1 MKKVLIGL
9 LLIIPMAIV
18 AAVVLVTNVVLIT
31 PDITVAS
38 VAIVDPD
45 FYQDVDNVSL
55 YFDRPG
61 MQYQLAALV
70 LPKKAT
76 NKKVHWSIENS
87 VSYDPEYE
95 GDIATVDDNGNVTIN
110 WTGTFDVVAKTDDGG
125 KTDRCRFEIKS
136 DVARSA
142 YIVYKDAK
150 QLDGMPGI
158 DITTDEI
165 IRLEACAHP
174 IDVDLEYVTWESSDK
189 NVLSVDANGV
199 VVPQGAGTATVTMKL
214 KSKDFVS
221 GSEKRVAPEIVRT
234 VQITVRG
241 GVFPTALKYVHTDS
255 VSLSSIGAEGSTLVK
270 SQNATLESGT
280 IVFSGKTG
288 YAVLEKGGKTMTLRK
303 VESETSIVFENADV
317 IENNTVIVG
326 KVPYKLN
333 AIFAA
338 SGEKASGARYYSSNP
353 DVATIDEKTGLITA
367 ISSGEV
373 TFAAEFGGER
383 ISIDL
388 HVRKPVIYF
397 MLEKDAPQGIADEC
411 VYGSMYFEYSGE
423 EMTGRLVP
431 FRQIKVV
438 APEDLTGSE
447 NLNRFK
453 WSVVSDGDIATIDE
467 NGVITFSEFEKGV
480 RKNVKVIAEAKD
492 SPYAGDS
499 IRREYNFTVM
509 YGVNVKTADELTKA
523 VNEEIDGK
531 DGKKYKYEVFMRND
545 ITIRSIRYTEQDT
558 SKLNVSS
565 SDKGDETRTWFNAPL
580 TLTTSLYG
588 NGYTIDWKHK
598 DFDKAT
604 DKANIMGS
612 NIFMLKGQ
620 EDKNEPR
627 VLLRNVKVKSSELP
641 KENSF
646 ASNDFVGIG
655 VQTMGNVHVQY
666 CVIENA
672 MYCMRIGGYDNQ
684 EKAVEK
690 GDFAET
696 LIEGTIMS
704 NSSKFTCFSWCTFKN
719 QRVVMKNCVY
729 GQAASP
735 SVGFSSGDDNEEH
748 TCNLDI
754 QGILRIYNWKQD
766 IDLDLVGRITSNEAI
781 DNLLKEVIQKG
792 LSGKR
797 YEHLFVKDSG
807 VRYMHCGMLFSG
819 LNHENRVTVTG
830 ALEENGFDHEEI
842 QISELVE
849 EVNKVLASTLK
860 GKLNPVTF
868 YGYTDESKTP
878 VKHNSNLVHSQ
889 GLYKLLRG
897 E

>member
-110 WTGTFDVVAKTDDGG
+110 WTGTFDIVAKTDDGG

-142 YIVYKDAK
+142 YIVYKDVK
-150 QLDGMPGI
+150 LGETPGI

-255 VSLSSIGAEGSTLVK
+255 ISLSSIGAEGSTLVK
-270 SQNATLESGT
+270 SQNATLESGA

-288 YAVLEKGGKTMTLRK
+288 YAVIEKGGKTMTLRK
-303 VESETSIVFENADV
+303 VESENSIVFENADV
-317 IENNTVIVG
+317 IENSTVIVG

-338 SGEKASGARYYSSNP
+338 SGEKASGARYYSSNT

-373 TFAAEFGGER
+373 TFTAEFGEER

-388 HVRKPVIYF
+388 RLRKPVIYF

-411 VYGSMYFEYSGE
+411 IYGNMYFEYSGE

-431 FRQIKVV
+431 VRQIKVV

-447 NLNRFK
+447 NLSRFK

-467 NGVITFSEFEKGV
+467 NGVITITLSESEKGV
-480 RKNVKVIAEAKD
+480 RKNVKVTAEAKD

-499 IRREYNFTVM
+499 IKREYNFTVM
-509 YGVNVKTADELTKA
+509 YGVNVETADELTKA

-531 DGKKYKYEVFMRND
+531 KYEVFLRND
-545 ITIRSIRYTEQDT
+545 ITIRSIRYTEADT
-558 SKLNVSS
+558 SGISGE
-565 SDKGDETRTWFNAPL
+565 KGEETRTWCNAPL
-580 TLTTSLYG
+580 RLSTSLYG
-588 NGYTIDWKHK
+588 NGHTIDWKHRDYDDPTAK
-598 DFDKAT
+598 P
-604 DKANIMGS
+604 NIMGS
-612 NIFMLKGQ
+612 NILVMDGPQGK
-620 EDKNEPR
+620 DAPR
-627 VLLRNVKVKSSELP
+627 VLLRNVKIKSSELP
-641 KENSF
+641 KSNTF
-646 ASNDFVGIG
+646 ASKDFVGIG
-655 VQTMGNVHVQY
+655 VETKGNVYVQY

-672 MYCMRIGGYDNQ
+672 MYCMRVGSYDN
-684 EKAVEK
+684 EEEAIKK

-704 NSSKFTCFSWCTFKN
+704 NSSKFTCFSWCTYKN

-766 IDLDLVGRITSNEAI
+766 VDLDLVGGITNNDAI
-781 DNLLKEVIQKG
+781 DNILKEVIQKG
-792 LSGKR
+792 LQGKR

-830 ALEENGFDHEEI
+830 ALEENGFDHVEI
-842 QISELVE
+842 KLNELVAE
-849 EVNKVLASTLK
+849 ISPGAAIIVGNLK
-860 GKLNPVTF
+860 PVTF

-889 GLYKLLRG
+889 ELYKLLRG

>member
-38 VAIVDPD
+38 IAIVDPD

-87 VSYDPEYE
+87 VSYDPEYDEYE

-142 YIVYKDAK
+142 YIVYKDVK

-158 DITTDEI
+158 EITTDEI

-174 IDVDLEYVTWESSDK
+174 IDVDLEYVTWESNDK

-199 VVPQGAGTATVTMKL
+199 VVPQDAGTATVTMKL

-241 GVFPTALKYVHTDS
+241 GVFPTALKYVYTDS
-255 VSLSSIGAEGSTLVK
+255 VSLSSIDAVGSTLVK
-270 SQNATLESGT
+270 SQNATLESGA

-303 VESETSIVFENADV
+303 VESENSIVFENADV
-317 IENNTVIVG
+317 IENSTVIVG

-338 SGEKASGARYYSSNP
+338 SGEKASGARYYSSNT

-373 TFAAEFGGER
+373 TFTAEFGEER

-388 HVRKPVIYF
+388 RVRKPVIYF

-411 VYGSMYFEYSGE
+411 VYGNMYFEYSGK

-447 NLNRFK
+447 NLSRFK
-453 WSVVSDGDIATIDE
+453 WSVVSDDNIVTKIDE
-467 NGVITFSEFEKGV
+467 NGMITFSEFEKGV
-480 RKNVKVIAEAKD
+480 RKNVKVTAEAKD

-499 IRREYNFTVM
+499 IKREYNFTVM
-509 YGVNVKTADELTKA
+509 YGVNVETADELTKA
-523 VNEEIDGK
+523 VNEEIDGN
-531 DGKKYKYEVFMRND
+531 KYEVFLRND
-545 ITIRSIRYTEQDT
+545 ITIRSIRYTEADT
-558 SKLNVSS
+558 RNISGE
-565 SDKGDETRTWFNAPL
+565 KGEEIRTWCNAPL
-580 TLTTSLYG
+580 KLTTSLYG
-588 NGYTIDWKHK
+588 NGHTIDWKHR
-598 DFDKAT
+598 DYDDPT
-604 DKANIMGS
+604 DKPNIMGS
-612 NIFMLKGQ
+612 NILVMDGPQ
-620 EDKNEPR
+620 EKDAPR
-627 VLLRNVKVKSSELP
+627 VLLRNVKIKSSELP
-641 KENSF
+641 KDNTF
-646 ASNDFVGIG
+646 ASKDFVGIG
-655 VQTMGNVHVQY
+655 VETKGNVHVQY

-672 MYCMRIGGYDNQ
+672 MYCMRVGSYDN
-684 EKAVEK
+684 EEEAVKK

-704 NSSKFTCFSWCTFKN
+704 NSSKFTCFTWCTYKN

-735 SVGFSSGDDNEEH
+735 SVGFSSGDNNEEH

-766 IDLDLVGRITSNEAI
+766 VDLDLVGGITNNEAI

-807 VRYMHCGMLFSG
+807 VRYMHCGMMFSG
-819 LNHENRVTVTG
+819 LYYKNRITVTG
-830 ALEENGFDHEEI
+830 AIEENGFDHEEI

-849 EVNKVLASTLK
+849 ETNKVLASTLK

-889 GLYKLLRG
+889 ELYKLLRG

>member
-38 VAIVDPD
+38 IAIVDPD
-45 FYQDVDNVSL
+45 FYQDVDSVSL

-142 YIVYKDAK
+142 YIVYKDVK
-150 QLDGMPGI
+150 LGETPSI

-174 IDVDLEYVTWESSDK
+174 IDVDLEYVTWESNDK

-241 GVFPTALKYVHTDS
+241 GVFPTALKYVHTDR
-255 VSLSSIGAEGSTLVK
+255 VSLSSIGAVGSTLVK
-270 SQNATLESGT
+270 SQNATLESDA

-317 IENNTVIVG
+317 IENSTVIVG

-338 SGEKASGARYYSSNP
+338 SGEKASGARYYSSNT

-373 TFAAEFGGER
+373 TFTAEFGGER

-411 VYGSMYFEYSGE
+411 VYGNMYFEYSGE

-447 NLNRFK
+447 NRSRFK
-453 WSVVSDGDIATIDE
+453 WSVVSDDNIAKTIDE

-480 RKNVKVIAEAKD
+480 RKNVKVVAEAKD

-499 IRREYNFTVM
+499 IKREYNFTVM
-509 YGVNVKTADELTKA
+509 YGVNVETADELTKA

-531 DGKKYKYEVFMRND
+531 KYEVFMRND
-545 ITIRSIRYTEQDT
+545 ITIRDIRYTEADT
-558 SKLNVSS
+558 
-565 SDKGDETRTWFNAPL
+565 KGISGEKGREKRTWCDAPL
-580 TLTTSLYG
+580 RLTTSLYG
-588 NGYTIDWKHK
+588 NGHTIDWKHV
-598 DFDKAT
+598 DYDDPTA
-604 DKANIMGS
+604 KANIMGS
-612 NIFMLKGQ
+612 NILVMDGPQ
-620 EDKNEPR
+620 DKDKPR
-627 VLLRNVKVKSSELP
+627 VLLRNVKIKSSELP
-641 KENSF
+641 KNNTF
-646 ASNDFVGIG
+646 ASKDFVGIG
-655 VQTMGNVHVQY
+655 VETKGNVHVQY

-672 MYCMRIGGYDNQ
+672 MYCMRVGGYDN
-684 EKAVEK
+684 EEEAVKK

-704 NSSKFTCFSWCTFKN
+704 NSSKFTCFSWCTYKN

-735 SVGFSSGDDNEEH
+735 TVGFSSGDNNKEH

-754 QGILRIYNWKQD
+754 QGILRIYNWKLD
-766 IDLDLVGRITSNEAI
+766 VDLDLVGGITNNDLI
-781 DNLLKEVIQKG
+781 DNTLKEVIKKG
-792 LSGKR
+792 LDGKR
-797 YEHLFVKDSG
+797 FEHLFVKDSG
-807 VRYMHCGMLFSG
+807 ARYMHCGMLFSG
-819 LNHENRVTVTG
+819 LAHKNRVTVTG

-842 QISELVE
+842 KLEELVGG
-849 EVNKVLASTLK
+849 VAFLADY
-860 GKLNPVTF
+860 LNPVTF

-889 GLYKLLRG
+889 GLYKLLRR

>member
-38 VAIVDPD
+38 IAIVDPD
-45 FYQDVDNVSL
+45 FYQDVDSVSL

-142 YIVYKDAK
+142 YIVYKDVK
-150 QLDGMPGI
+150 LGETPSI

-241 GVFPTALKYVHTDS
+241 GVFPTALKYVYTDS
-255 VSLSSIGAEGSTLVK
+255 VSLSSIGAVGSTLVK
-270 SQNATLESGT
+270 SQNATLESGA

-303 VESETSIVFENADV
+303 VESETSVVFENADV
-317 IENNTVIVG
+317 IENSTVIVG

-338 SGEKASGARYYSSNP
+338 SGEKASGARYKSLNT

-367 ISSGEV
+367 VSSGEV
-373 TFAAEFGGER
+373 TFTAEFGEES

-411 VYGSMYFEYSGE
+411 VYGNMYFEYSGE

-453 WSVVSDGDIATIDE
+453 WKVVSDGDIATIDE

-499 IRREYNFTVM
+499 IKREYNFTVM
-509 YGVNVKTADELTKA
+509 YGVNVETADELMKA

-531 DGKKYKYEVFMRND
+531 KYEVFMRND

-565 SDKGDETRTWFNAPL
+565 SEKGDETRTWFNAPL

-588 NGYTIDWKHK
+588 NGHTIDWKHK

-620 EDKNEPR
+620 EDKNAPR

-666 CVIENA
+666 CVIENS

-766 IDLDLVGRITSNEAI
+766 VDLDLIGRITSNEAI

-819 LNHENRVTVTG
+819 LTYENRITVTG

-849 EVNKVLASTLK
+849 EVNKFLASQLK

-889 GLYKLLRG
+889 ELYKLLRG

>member
-38 VAIVDPD
+38 IAIVDPD
-45 FYQDVDNVSL
+45 FYQDVDSVSL

-142 YIVYKDAK
+142 YIVYKDVK
-150 QLDGMPGI
+150 LGETPVI

-255 VSLSSIGAEGSTLVK
+255 VSLSSIGAVGSTLVK
-270 SQNATLESGT
+270 SQNATLESGA

-317 IENNTVIVG
+317 IENSTVIVG

-338 SGEKASGARYYSSNP
+338 SGEKASGVRYYSSNT

-373 TFAAEFGGER
+373 TFTAEFGEES

-411 VYGSMYFEYSGE
+411 VYGSMCFEYSGE

-453 WSVVSDGDIATIDE
+453 WSVVSDDNIVTKIDE
-467 NGVITFSEFEKGV
+467 NGMITFSEFEKGV

-509 YGVNVKTADELTKA
+509 YGVNVKTADELMKA

-531 DGKKYKYEVFMRND
+531 KYEVFLRND
-545 ITIRSIRYTEQDT
+545 ITIRSIRYTESDT
-558 SKLNVSS
+558 
-565 SDKGDETRTWFNAPL
+565 KGISGEKGEEIRTWCNAPL
-580 TLTTSLYG
+580 RLTTSLYG
-588 NGYTIDWKHK
+588 NGHTIDWKHRDYDDPTAK
-598 DFDKAT
+598 P
-604 DKANIMGS
+604 NIMGS
-612 NIFMLKGQ
+612 NILVMDGPQGK
-620 EDKNEPR
+620 DAPR
-627 VLLRNVKVKSSELP
+627 VLLRNVKIKSSELP
-641 KENSF
+641 KNNTF
-646 ASNDFVGIG
+646 ASKDFVGIG
-655 VQTMGNVHVQY
+655 VETKGNVHVQY

-672 MYCMRIGGYDNQ
+672 MYCMRVGSYDN
-684 EKAVEK
+684 EEEAVKK

-704 NSSKFTCFSWCTFKN
+704 NSSKFTCFSWCVYKN

-735 SVGFSSGDDNEEH
+735 SVGFSSGDNNEEH

-766 IDLDLVGRITSNEAI
+766 VDLDLVGGITNNDAI
-781 DNLLKEVIQKG
+781 DKILKDVIQKG
-792 LSGKR
+792 LQGKR

-819 LNHENRVTVTG
+819 LSQENRVTVTG
-830 ALEENGFDHEEI
+830 ALEENGFDHAEI
-842 QISELVE
+842 KLNELVAE
-849 EVNKVLASTLK
+849 ISPGAAIIVGNMH
-860 GKLNPVTF
+860 PVTF

-889 GLYKLLRG
+889 ELYKLLRG

>member
-38 VAIVDPD
+38 IAIVDPD
-45 FYQDVDNVSL
+45 FYQDVDSVSL

-142 YIVYKDAK
+142 YIVYKDVK
-150 QLDGMPGI
+150 LGETPSI

-241 GVFPTALKYVHTDS
+241 GVFPTALKYVYTDS
-255 VSLSSIGAEGSTLVK
+255 VSLSSIGAVGSTLVK
-270 SQNATLESGT
+270 SQNATLESGA

-317 IENNTVIVG
+317 IENSTVIVG

-338 SGEKASGARYYSSNP
+338 SGEKASGARYKSLNT

-373 TFAAEFGGER
+373 TFTAEFGGES

-411 VYGSMYFEYSGE
+411 VYGNMYFEYSGE

-453 WSVVSDGDIATIDE
+453 WKVVSDGDIATIDE

-499 IRREYNFTVM
+499 IKREYNFTVM
-509 YGVNVKTADELTKA
+509 YGVNVETADELMKA

-531 DGKKYKYEVFMRND
+531 KYEVFMRND

-565 SDKGDETRTWFNAPL
+565 SEKGDETRTWFNAPL

-588 NGYTIDWKHK
+588 NGHTIDWKHK

-620 EDKNEPR
+620 EDKNAPR

-666 CVIENA
+666 CVIENS

-766 IDLDLVGRITSNEAI
+766 VDLDLIGRITSNEAI

-819 LNHENRVTVTG
+819 LTYENRIAVTG

-849 EVNKVLASTLK
+849 EVNKFLASQLK

-889 GLYKLLRG
+889 ELYKLLRG

>member
-110 WTGTFDVVAKTDDGG
+110 WTGTFDIVAKTDDGG

-142 YIVYKDAK
+142 YIVYKDVK
-150 QLDGMPGI
+150 LGETPGI

-165 IRLEACAHP
+165 ICLEACAHP

-270 SQNATLESGT
+270 SQNATLESGA

-303 VESETSIVFENADV
+303 VESENSIVFENADV
-317 IENNTVIVG
+317 IENSTVIVG

-338 SGEKASGARYYSSNP
+338 SGEKASGARYKSLNT

-373 TFAAEFGGER
+373 TFTAEFGEER

-388 HVRKPVIYF
+388 RVRKPVIYF

-411 VYGSMYFEYSGE
+411 VYGNMYFEYSGE

-447 NLNRFK
+447 NLSRFK

-467 NGVITFSEFEKGV
+467 NGVITITISESEKGV
-480 RKNVKVIAEAKD
+480 RKNVKVTAEAKD

-499 IRREYNFTVM
+499 IKREYNFTVM
-509 YGVNVKTADELTKA
+509 YGVNVETADELTKA

-531 DGKKYKYEVFMRND
+531 KYEVFLRND
-545 ITIRSIRYTEQDT
+545 ITIRSIRYTEADT
-558 SKLNVSS
+558 RNISGE
-565 SDKGDETRTWFNAPL
+565 KGEETRTWCNAPL
-580 TLTTSLYG
+580 RLSTSLYG
-588 NGYTIDWKHK
+588 NGHTIDWKHRDYDDPTAK
-598 DFDKAT
+598 P
-604 DKANIMGS
+604 NIMGS
-612 NIFMLKGQ
+612 NILVMDGPQGK
-620 EDKNEPR
+620 DAPR
-627 VLLRNVKVKSSELP
+627 VLLRNVKIKSSELP
-641 KENSF
+641 KSNTF
-646 ASNDFVGIG
+646 ASKDFVGIG
-655 VQTMGNVHVQY
+655 VETKGNVHVQY

-672 MYCMRIGGYDNQ
+672 MYCMRVGSYDN
-684 EKAVEK
+684 EEEAINK

-704 NSSKFTCFSWCTFKN
+704 NSSKFTCFSWCTYKN

-766 IDLDLVGRITSNEAI
+766 VDLDLVGGITNNDAI
-781 DNLLKEVIQKG
+781 DNILKEVIQKG
-792 LSGKR
+792 LQGKR

-830 ALEENGFDHEEI
+830 ALEENGFDHVEI
-842 QISELVE
+842 KLNELVAE
-849 EVNKVLASTLK
+849 ISPGAAIIVGNLK
-860 GKLNPVTF
+860 PVTF

-889 GLYKLLRG
+889 ELYKLLRG

>member
-38 VAIVDPD
+38 IAIVDPD

-87 VSYDPEYE
+87 VSYDPEYD

-142 YIVYKDAK
+142 YIVYKDVK

-189 NVLSVDANGV
+189 NVLFVDANGV
-199 VVPQGAGTATVTMKL
+199 VMPKGAGTATVTMKL

-234 VQITVRG
+234 VQIKVSG

-255 VSLSSIGAEGSTLVK
+255 VSLSSIGAVGSTLVK
-270 SQNATLESGT
+270 SQNATLESGA

-303 VESETSIVFENADV
+303 VESENSIVFENADV
-317 IENNTVIVG
+317 IENSTVIVG

-338 SGEKASGARYYSSNP
+338 SGEKASGARYYSSNT

-373 TFAAEFGGER
+373 TFTAEFGEER

-411 VYGSMYFEYSGE
+411 VYGSMYFEYSDE
-423 EMTGRLVP
+423 EKTGRLVP

-447 NLNRFK
+447 NRSRFK
-453 WSVVSDGDIATIDE
+453 WSVVSDDNIVTKIDE

-499 IRREYNFTVM
+499 IKREYNFTVM
-509 YGVNVKTADELTKA
+509 YGVNVETADELTKA
-523 VNEEIDGK
+523 VNET
-531 DGKKYKYEVFMRND
+531 KYEVFMRND
-545 ITIRSIRYTEQDT
+545 ITIRSIRYTEADT
-558 SKLNVSS
+558 SRFSGE
-565 SDKGDETRTWFNAPL
+565 KGEETRTWDDAPL
-580 TLTTSLYG
+580 RLTTSLYG
-588 NGYTIDWKHK
+588 NGHTIDWKHRDYDDPTAK
-598 DFDKAT
+598 P
-604 DKANIMGS
+604 NIMGS
-612 NIFMLKGQ
+612 NILMMDGPQ
-620 EDKNEPR
+620 EKDAPR
-627 VLLRNVKVKSSELP
+627 VLLRNVKIKSSELP
-641 KENSF
+641 KSNTF
-646 ASNDFVGIG
+646 ASKDFVGTG
-655 VQTMGNVHVQY
+655 VLTKGNVHVQY

-672 MYCMRIGGYDNQ
+672 MFCMKVGGYDNQ

-704 NSSKFTCFSWCTFKN
+704 NSSKFTCFSWCAYKN

-735 SVGFSSGDDNEEH
+735 SIGFSSGDDNEEH

-766 IDLDLVGRITSNEAI
+766 VDLDLVGGITNNDAI
-781 DNLLKEVIQKG
+781 DNILKEVIQKG
-792 LSGKR
+792 LQGKR

-830 ALEENGFDHEEI
+830 ALEENGFDHAEI
-842 QISELVE
+842 KLNELVAE
-849 EVNKVLASTLK
+849 ISPGAAIIVGNLK
-860 GKLNPVTF
+860 PVTF

-889 GLYKLLRG
+889 ELYKLLRG

>member
-70 LPKKAT
+70 FPKKAT

-142 YIVYKDAK
+142 YIVYKDVK
-150 QLDGMPGI
+150 LGEMPGI

-255 VSLSSIGAEGSTLVK
+255 ISLSSIGAEGSTLVK
-270 SQNATLESGT
+270 SQNATLESGA

-288 YAVLEKGGKTMTLRK
+288 YAVLEKGGKTMMLRK
-303 VESETSIVFENADV
+303 VESENSIVFENADV
-317 IENNTVIVG
+317 IENSTVIVG

-338 SGEKASGARYYSSNP
+338 SGEKASGARYDSKNP

-373 TFAAEFGGER
+373 TFTAECGGES

-411 VYGSMYFEYSGE
+411 VYGNMYFKYSGE
-423 EMTGRLVP
+423 KIDGLTNT
-431 FRQIKVV
+431 RQLKVV

-447 NLNRFK
+447 KLSRFK
-453 WSVVSDGDIATIDE
+453 WKVVSDDNIATIDE
-467 NGVITFSEFEKGV
+467 NGMITFSEFEKGV
-480 RKNVKVIAEAKD
+480 RKNVKVVAEAKD

-499 IRREYNFTVM
+499 IKREYNFTVM

-523 VNEEIDGK
+523 VNEKIDGN
-531 DGKKYKYEVFMRND
+531 KYEVFLRND
-545 ITIRSIRYTEQDT
+545 ITIRSIRYTEVDT
-558 SKLNVSS
+558 SRFSGE
-565 SDKGDETRTWFNAPL
+565 KGEETRTWSDAPL
-580 TLTTSLYG
+580 RLTTSLYG
-588 NGYTIDWKHK
+588 NGHTIDWKHRDYDDPTEK
-598 DFDKAT
+598 P
-604 DKANIMGS
+604 NIMGS
-612 NIFMLKGQ
+612 NILMMDGPQ
-620 EDKNEPR
+620 EKDAPR
-627 VLLRNVKVKSSELP
+627 VLLRNVKIKSSELP
-641 KENSF
+641 KSNTF
-646 ASNDFVGIG
+646 ASKDFVGIG
-655 VQTMGNVHVQY
+655 ILTKGNVHVQY
-666 CVIENA
+666 CIIENA
-672 MYCMRIGGYDNQ
+672 MYCMYVRGYDN
-684 EKAVEK
+684 EEEAVKK
-690 GDFAET
+690 GDFDET

-704 NSSKFTCFSWCTFKN
+704 NSSKFTCFSWCTYKN

-735 SVGFSSGDDNEEH
+735 SVGFSSGDNNEEH

-766 IDLDLVGRITSNEAI
+766 VDLDLVGGITNNEAI

-807 VRYMHCGMLFSG
+807 VRYMHCGMMFSG
-819 LNHENRVTVTG
+819 LYYKNRITVTG
-830 ALEENGFDHEEI
+830 AIEENGFDHEEI

-849 EVNKVLASTLK
+849 ETNKVLASTLK

-889 GLYKLLRG
+889 ELYKLLRG

>member
-38 VAIVDPD
+38 IAIVDPD

-110 WTGTFDVVAKTDDGG
+110 WTGTFDIVAKTDDGG

-142 YIVYKDAK
+142 YIVYKDVK
-150 QLDGMPGI
+150 LGETPGI

-174 IDVDLEYVTWESSDK
+174 IDVDLEYVTWESNDK
-189 NVLSVDANGV
+189 HVLSVDANGV

-241 GVFPTALKYVHTDS
+241 GVFPMALKYVHTD

-270 SQNATLESGT
+270 SQNATLESDV

-303 VESETSIVFENADV
+303 VESENSIVFENADV
-317 IENNTVIVG
+317 IENSTVIVG

-338 SGEKASGARYYSSNP
+338 SGEKASGARYDSKNP

-373 TFAAEFGGER
+373 TFTAEFGEES

-397 MLEKDAPQGIADEC
+397 MLEKDALQGIADEC
-411 VYGSMYFEYSGE
+411 IYGNMYFEYSGE

-431 FRQIKVV
+431 VRQIKVV

-447 NLNRFK
+447 NLSRFK

-467 NGVITFSEFEKGV
+467 NGMITFSEFEKGV
-480 RKNVKVIAEAKD
+480 RKNVKVTAEAKD

-499 IRREYNFTVM
+499 IKREYNFTVM
-509 YGVNVKTADELTKA
+509 YGVNVETADELTKA

-531 DGKKYKYEVFMRND
+531 KYEVFLRND
-545 ITIRSIRYTEQDT
+545 ITIRSIRYTEADT
-558 SKLNVSS
+558 SGISGE
-565 SDKGDETRTWFNAPL
+565 KGEETRTWCNAPL
-580 TLTTSLYG
+580 RLSTSLYG
-588 NGYTIDWKHK
+588 NGHTIDWKHRDYDDPTAK
-598 DFDKAT
+598 P
-604 DKANIMGS
+604 NIMGS
-612 NIFMLKGQ
+612 NILVMDGPQGK
-620 EDKNEPR
+620 DAPR
-627 VLLRNVKVKSSELP
+627 VLLRNVKIKSSELP
-641 KENSF
+641 KSNTF
-646 ASNDFVGIG
+646 ASKDFVGIG
-655 VQTMGNVHVQY
+655 VETKGNVHVQY

-672 MYCMRIGGYDNQ
+672 MYCMRVGSYDN
-684 EKAVEK
+684 EEEAIKK

-704 NSSKFTCFSWCTFKN
+704 NSSKFTCFSWCTYKN

-766 IDLDLVGRITSNEAI
+766 VDLDLVGGITNNDAI
-781 DNLLKEVIQKG
+781 DNILKDVIQKG

-819 LNHENRVTVTG
+819 LSQENRVTVTG
-830 ALEENGFDHEEI
+830 ALEENGFDHVEI
-842 QISELVE
+842 KLNELVAE
-849 EVNKVLASTLK
+849 ISPGAAIIVGNLK
-860 GKLNPVTF
+860 PVTF

-889 GLYKLLRG
+889 ELYKLLRG

>member
-142 YIVYKDAK
+142 YIVYKDVK
-150 QLDGMPGI
+150 LGETPGI

-270 SQNATLESGT
+270 SQNATLESDVIEFG
-280 IVFSGKTG
+280 GKTG

-303 VESETSIVFENADV
+303 VESETSIVFDNADV
-317 IENNTVIVG
+317 IENSTVIVG

-338 SGEKASGARYYSSNP
+338 SGEKASGARYKSLNT

-373 TFAAEFGGER
+373 TFTAEFGEES

-411 VYGSMYFEYSGE
+411 VYGNMYFEYSGE

-438 APEDLTGSE
+438 APEDLTDSE

-453 WSVVSDGDIATIDE
+453 WKVVSDGDIATIDE
-467 NGVITFSEFEKGV
+467 NGMITFSEFEKGV
-480 RKNVKVIAEAKD
+480 RKNVKVTAEAKD

-499 IRREYNFTVM
+499 IKREYNFIVM
-509 YGVNVKTADELTKA
+509 YGVNVETADELTKA
-523 VNEEIDGK
+523 VNEK
-531 DGKKYKYEVFMRND
+531 KYEVFMRND
-545 ITIRSIRYTEQDT
+545 ITIRSIRYTEADT
-558 SKLNVSS
+558 RNISGE
-565 SDKGDETRTWFNAPL
+565 KGEEIRTWCNAPL
-580 TLTTSLYG
+580 RLSTSLYG
-588 NGYTIDWKHK
+588 NGHTIDWKHRDYDDPTAK
-598 DFDKAT
+598 P
-604 DKANIMGS
+604 NIMGS
-612 NIFMLKGQ
+612 NILVMDGPQ
-620 EDKNEPR
+620 EKDAPR
-627 VLLRNVKVKSSELP
+627 VLLRNVKIKSSELP
-641 KENSF
+641 KNNTF
-646 ASNDFVGIG
+646 ANKDFVGIG
-655 VQTMGNVHVQY
+655 VETKGNVHVQY

-672 MYCMRIGGYDNQ
+672 MYCMRVGSYDN
-684 EKAVEK
+684 EEEAIKK

-704 NSSKFTCFSWCTFKN
+704 NSSKFTCFSWCTYKN

-766 IDLDLVGRITSNEAI
+766 VDLDLVGGITNNDAI
-781 DNLLKEVIQKG
+781 DNILKEVIQKG
-792 LSGKR
+792 LQGKR

-819 LNHENRVTVTG
+819 LAHENRVTVTG
-830 ALEENGFDHEEI
+830 ALEENGFDHVEI
-842 QISELVE
+842 KLNELVAE
-849 EVNKVLASTLK
+849 ISPGAAIIVGNLK
-860 GKLNPVTF
+860 PVTF

-889 GLYKLLRG
+889 ELYKLLRG

>member
-110 WTGTFDVVAKTDDGG
+110 WTGTFDIVAKTDDGG

-142 YIVYKDAK
+142 YIVYKDVK
-150 QLDGMPGI
+150 LGETPGI

-255 VSLSSIGAEGSTLVK
+255 VSLSSIGAEGSALVK
-270 SQNATLESGT
+270 SQNATLESGA
-280 IVFSGKTG
+280 IVFIGKTG

-317 IENNTVIVG
+317 IENSTVIVG

-338 SGEKASGARYYSSNP
+338 SGEKASGARYCSLNP

-373 TFAAEFGGER
+373 TFTAEFGEES

-411 VYGSMYFEYSGE
+411 VYGNMYFEYSGE

-447 NLNRFK
+447 NLSRFK
-453 WSVVSDGDIATIDE
+453 WSVVSDDNIATKIDE

-480 RKNVKVIAEAKD
+480 RKNVKVTAEAKD

-499 IRREYNFTVM
+499 IKREYNFTVM
-509 YGVNVKTADELTKA
+509 YGVNVETADELTKV
-523 VNEEIDGK
+523 VNEGI
-531 DGKKYKYEVFMRND
+531 DGKKYEVFLRND
-545 ITIRSIRYTEQDT
+545 ITIRSIRYTEADT
-558 SKLNVSS
+558 SGISGE
-565 SDKGDETRTWFNAPL
+565 KGEETRTWDDAPL
-580 TLTTSLYG
+580 RLTTSLYG
-588 NGYTIDWKHK
+588 NGHTIDWKHRDYDDPTAK
-598 DFDKAT
+598 P
-604 DKANIMGS
+604 NIMGS
-612 NIFMLKGQ
+612 NILMMDGPQGK
-620 EDKNEPR
+620 DAPR
-627 VLLRNVKVKSSELP
+627 VLLRNVKIKSSELP
-641 KENSF
+641 KSNTF
-646 ASNDFVGIG
+646 ASKDFVGTG
-655 VQTMGNVHVQY
+655 VLTKGNVHVQY

-672 MYCMRIGGYDNQ
+672 MFCMKVGSYNNEEEAI
-684 EKAVEK
+684 KK

-704 NSSKFTCFSWCTFKN
+704 NSSKFTCFSWCAYKN

-766 IDLDLVGRITSNEAI
+766 VDLDLVGGITNNDAI
-781 DNLLKEVIQKG
+781 DNILKEVIQKG
-792 LSGKR
+792 LQGKR

-830 ALEENGFDHEEI
+830 ALEENGFDHAEI
-842 QISELVE
+842 KLNELVAE
-849 EVNKVLASTLK
+849 ISPGAAIIVGNLK
-860 GKLNPVTF
+860 PVTF

-889 GLYKLLRG
+889 ELYKLLRG

>member
-110 WTGTFDVVAKTDDGG
+110 WTGTFDIVAKTDDGG

-142 YIVYKDAK
+142 YIVYKDVK
-150 QLDGMPGI
+150 LGETPGI

-270 SQNATLESGT
+270 SQNATLESGA
-280 IVFSGKTG
+280 IVFIGKTG
-288 YAVLEKGGKTMTLRK
+288 YAVLEKGGKTMMLRK
-303 VESETSIVFENADV
+303 VESENSIVFENADV
-317 IENNTVIVG
+317 IENSTVIIG

-333 AIFAA
+333 AIFAT
-338 SGEKASGARYYSSNP
+338 SGEKASGARYYSSNT
-353 DVATIDEKTGLITA
+353 DVATIDEKTGLIIA

-373 TFAAEFGGER
+373 TFTAEFGEER

-388 HVRKPVIYF
+388 RVRKPVIYF

-411 VYGSMYFEYSGE
+411 IYGNMYFEYSGE

-431 FRQIKVV
+431 VRQIKVV

-447 NLNRFK
+447 NLSRFK

-480 RKNVKVIAEAKD
+480 RKNVKVTAEAKD

-499 IRREYNFTVM
+499 IKREYNFTVM
-509 YGVNVKTADELTKA
+509 YGVNVETADELTKA

-531 DGKKYKYEVFMRND
+531 KYKYEVFLRND
-545 ITIRSIRYTEQDT
+545 ITIRSIRYTEADT
-558 SKLNVSS
+558 SGISGE
-565 SDKGDETRTWFNAPL
+565 KGEETRTWCNAPL
-580 TLTTSLYG
+580 RLSTSLYG
-588 NGYTIDWKHK
+588 NGHTIDWKHRDYDDPTAK
-598 DFDKAT
+598 P
-604 DKANIMGS
+604 NIMGS
-612 NIFMLKGQ
+612 NILVMDGPQGK
-620 EDKNEPR
+620 DAPR
-627 VLLRNVKVKSSELP
+627 VLLRNVKIKSSELP
-641 KENSF
+641 KSNTF
-646 ASNDFVGIG
+646 ASKDFVGIG
-655 VQTMGNVHVQY
+655 VETKGNVHVQY

-672 MYCMRIGGYDNQ
+672 MYCMRVGSYDN
-684 EKAVEK
+684 EEEAINK

-735 SVGFSSGDDNEEH
+735 SVGFSSGDDNEDH

-766 IDLDLVGRITSNEAI
+766 VDLDLVGGITNNDAI
-781 DNLLKEVIQKG
+781 DNILKEVIQKG
-792 LSGKR
+792 LQGKR

-830 ALEENGFDHEEI
+830 ALEENGFDHAEI
-842 QISELVE
+842 KLNELVAE
-849 EVNKVLASTLK
+849 ISPGAAIIVGNLK
-860 GKLNPVTF
+860 PVTF

-889 GLYKLLRG
+889 ELYKLLRG

>member
-38 VAIVDPD
+38 IAIVDPD
-45 FYQDVDNVSL
+45 FYQDVDSVSL

-174 IDVDLEYVTWESSDK
+174 IDVDLEYITWESSDK

-214 KSKDFVS
+214 KSNDFVS

-234 VQITVRG
+234 VKITVSG

-270 SQNATLESGT
+270 SQNATLESGA

-303 VESETSIVFENADV
+303 VESENSIVFENADV
-317 IENNTVIVG
+317 IENSTVIVG

-338 SGEKASGARYYSSNP
+338 SGEKASGARYYSSNT

-373 TFAAEFGGER
+373 TFTAEFGEER

-388 HVRKPVIYF
+388 RVRKPVIYF

-423 EMTGRLVP
+423 EMTGWLVP

-531 DGKKYKYEVFMRND
+531 KYEVFLRND

-620 EDKNEPR
+620 EDKNAPR

>member
-38 VAIVDPD
+38 IAIVDPD
-45 FYQDVDNVSL
+45 FYQDVDSVSL

-136 DVARSA
+136 DVAKSA
-142 YIVYKDAK
+142 YIVYKDVK
-150 QLDGMPGI
+150 LGETPNI

-221 GSEKRVAPEIVRT
+221 GSEKRIAPEIVRT

-255 VSLSSIGAEGSTLVK
+255 VSLSSIGAVGSTLVK
-270 SQNATLESGT
+270 SQNATLESGA

-303 VESETSIVFENADV
+303 VESENSIVFENADV
-317 IENNTVIVG
+317 IENSTVIVG

-338 SGEKASGARYYSSNP
+338 SGEKASGARYYSSNT

-373 TFAAEFGGER
+373 TFTAEFGEESKER

-411 VYGSMYFEYSGE
+411 VYGNMYFEYSGE

-453 WSVVSDGDIATIDE
+453 WSVVSDGGIATIDE
-467 NGVITFSEFEKGV
+467 NGVITITISEFEKGV

-531 DGKKYKYEVFMRND
+531 KYEVFMRND
-545 ITIRSIRYTEQDT
+545 ITIRSIRYTESDT
-558 SKLNVSS
+558 
-565 SDKGDETRTWFNAPL
+565 KGISGEKGEEIRTWCNAPL
-580 TLTTSLYG
+580 RLSTSLYG
-588 NGYTIDWKHK
+588 NGHTIDWKHRDYDDPTAK
-598 DFDKAT
+598 P
-604 DKANIMGS
+604 NIMGS
-612 NIFMLKGQ
+612 NILVMDGPEGK
-620 EDKNEPR
+620 DAPR
-627 VLLRNVKVKSSELP
+627 VLLRNVKIKSSELP
-641 KENSF
+641 KNNTF
-646 ASNDFVGIG
+646 ANKDFVGIG
-655 VQTMGNVHVQY
+655 VETKGNVHVQY

-672 MYCMRIGGYDNQ
+672 MYCMRVGSYDN
-684 EKAVEK
+684 EEEAVKK

-704 NSSKFTCFSWCTFKN
+704 NSSKFTCFSWCIFKN

-766 IDLDLVGRITSNEAI
+766 VDLDLVGGITNNDAI
-781 DNLLKEVIQKG
+781 DKILKDVIQKG
-792 LSGKR
+792 LQGKR

-819 LNHENRVTVTG
+819 LSQENRVTVTG
-830 ALEENGFDHEEI
+830 ALEENGFDHAEI
-842 QISELVE
+842 KLNELVAE
-849 EVNKVLASTLK
+849 ISPGAAIIVGNM
-860 GKLNPVTF
+860 NPVTF

-889 GLYKLLRG
+889 ELYKLLRG

>member
-1 MKKVLIGL
+1 
-9 LLIIPMAIV
+9 MAIV

-38 VAIVDPD
+38 IAIVDPD
-45 FYQDVDNVSL
+45 FYQDVDSVSL

-142 YIVYKDAK
+142 YIVYKDVK
-150 QLDGMPGI
+150 LGETPGL

-270 SQNATLESGT
+270 SQNATLESDVIEFG
-280 IVFSGKTG
+280 GKTG

-303 VESETSIVFENADV
+303 VESETSIVFDNADV
-317 IENNTVIVG
+317 IENSTVIVG

-338 SGEKASGARYYSSNP
+338 SGEKASGARYKSLNT

-373 TFAAEFGGER
+373 TFTAEFGEES

-411 VYGSMYFEYSGE
+411 VYGNMYFEYSGE

-438 APEDLTGSE
+438 APEDLTDSE

-453 WSVVSDGDIATIDE
+453 WKVVSDGDIATIDE

-480 RKNVKVIAEAKD
+480 RKNVKVTAEAKD

-499 IRREYNFTVM
+499 IKREYNFIVM
-509 YGVNVKTADELTKA
+509 YGVNVETADELTKA

-531 DGKKYKYEVFMRND
+531 KHEVFMRND

-620 EDKNEPR
+620 EDKNAPR

>member
-136 DVARSA
+136 DVAKSA
-142 YIVYKDAK
+142 YIVYKDVK
-150 QLDGMPGI
+150 LGETPGI

-174 IDVDLEYVTWESSDK
+174 IDVDLEYVTWESNDK
-189 NVLSVDANGV
+189 HVLSVDANGV

-241 GVFPTALKYVHTDS
+241 GVFPTALKYVHTDNS

-270 SQNATLESGT
+270 SQNATLESDA

-317 IENNTVIVG
+317 IENSTVIVG

-338 SGEKASGARYYSSNP
+338 SGEKASGARYYSSNT

-373 TFAAEFGGER
+373 TFTAEFGEER

-388 HVRKPVIYF
+388 RVRKPVIYF

-411 VYGSMYFEYSGE
+411 IYGNMYFEYLGE

-438 APEDLTGSE
+438 APEDLTGNE
-447 NLNRFK
+447 NRSRFK
-453 WSVVSDGDIATIDE
+453 WSVVSDDNIATKIDE

-480 RKNVKVIAEAKD
+480 RKNVKVTAEAKD

-499 IRREYNFTVM
+499 IKREYNFTVM
-509 YGVNVKTADELTKA
+509 YGVNVETADELTKA

-531 DGKKYKYEVFMRND
+531 KYEVFLRND
-545 ITIRSIRYTEQDT
+545 ITIRSIRYTEADT
-558 SKLNVSS
+558 RNISGE
-565 SDKGDETRTWFNAPL
+565 KGEEIRTWCNAPL
-580 TLTTSLYG
+580 KLTTSLYG
-588 NGYTIDWKHK
+588 NGHTIDWKHRDYDYPTAK
-598 DFDKAT
+598 P
-604 DKANIMGS
+604 NIMGS
-612 NIFMLKGQ
+612 NILVMDGPQ
-620 EDKNEPR
+620 DKDAPR
-627 VLLRNVKVKSSELP
+627 VLLRNVKIKSSELP
-641 KENSF
+641 KNNTF
-646 ASNDFVGIG
+646 ANKDFVGIG
-655 VQTMGNVHVQY
+655 VETKGNVHVQY

-672 MYCMRIGGYDNQ
+672 MYCMRVGGYDN
-684 EKAVEK
+684 EEDAIKK
-690 GDFAET
+690 GDFTET

-735 SVGFSSGDDNEEH
+735 SVGFSSGDNNEEH

-766 IDLDLVGRITSNEAI
+766 VDLDLVGGITNNEAI

-807 VRYMHCGMLFSG
+807 VRYMHCGMMFSG
-819 LNHENRVTVTG
+819 LYYKNRITVTG
-830 ALEENGFDHEEI
+830 AIEENGFDHEEI

-849 EVNKVLASTLK
+849 ETNKVLASTLK

-889 GLYKLLRG
+889 ELYKLLRG

>member
-38 VAIVDPD
+38 IAIVDPD

-110 WTGTFDVVAKTDDGG
+110 WTGTFDIVAKTDDGG

-142 YIVYKDAK
+142 YIVYKDVK
-150 QLDGMPGI
+150 LGETPGI

-174 IDVDLEYVTWESSDK
+174 IDVDLEYVTWESNDK
-189 NVLSVDANGV
+189 HVLSVDANGV

-241 GVFPTALKYVHTDS
+241 GVFPMALKYVHTD

-270 SQNATLESGT
+270 SQNATLESDV

-303 VESETSIVFENADV
+303 VESENSIVFENADV
-317 IENNTVIVG
+317 IENSTVIVG

-338 SGEKASGARYYSSNP
+338 SGEKASGARYDSKNP

-373 TFAAEFGGER
+373 TFTAEFGEES

-411 VYGSMYFEYSGE
+411 VYGNMYFEYSGE

-431 FRQIKVV
+431 VRQIKVV
-438 APEDLTGSE
+438 APADLTGRE
-447 NLNRFK
+447 NRSRFK

-467 NGVITFSEFEKGV
+467 NGMITFSEFEKGV
-480 RKNVKVIAEAKD
+480 RKNVKVTAEAKD

-499 IRREYNFTVM
+499 IKREYNFTVM
-509 YGVNVKTADELTKA
+509 YGVNVETADELTKA
-523 VNEEIDGK
+523 VNKEIDGK
-531 DGKKYKYEVFMRND
+531 KYEVFMRND
-545 ITIRSIRYTEQDT
+545 ITIRSERYTEQDT

-565 SDKGDETRTWFNAPL
+565 TEKGEETRTWFNAPL

-620 EDKNEPR
+620 EDKNAPR

-641 KENSF
+641 KESSF

-666 CVIENA
+666 CIIENA
-672 MYCMRIGGYDNQ
+672 MYCMRVGGYDN
-684 EKAVEK
+684 EEEAVKK

-704 NSSKFTCFSWCTFKN
+704 NSSKFTCFSWCTYKN

-735 SVGFSSGDDNEEH
+735 SVGFSSGDNNEEH

-766 IDLDLVGRITSNEAI
+766 VDLDLVGGITNNEAI

-807 VRYMHCGMLFSG
+807 VRYMHCGMMFSG
-819 LNHENRVTVTG
+819 LYYKNRITVTG
-830 ALEENGFDHEEI
+830 AIEENGFDHEEI

-849 EVNKVLASTLK
+849 ETNKVLASTLK

-889 GLYKLLRG
+889 ELYKLLRG

>member
-142 YIVYKDAK
+142 YIVYKDVK
-150 QLDGMPGI
+150 LGEMPGI

-199 VVPQGAGTATVTMKL
+199 VVPQDAGTATVTMKL

-241 GVFPTALKYVHTDS
+241 GVFPTALKYVYTDS
-255 VSLSSIGAEGSTLVK
+255 VSLSSIDAVGSTLVK
-270 SQNATLESGT
+270 SQNATLESGA

-303 VESETSIVFENADV
+303 VESENSIVFENADV
-317 IENNTVIVG
+317 IENSTVIVG

-338 SGEKASGARYYSSNP
+338 SGEKASGARYYSSNT

-373 TFAAEFGGER
+373 TFTVEFGEER

-388 HVRKPVIYF
+388 RVRKPVIYF

-411 VYGSMYFEYSGE
+411 VYGNMYFEYSGE

-447 NLNRFK
+447 NLSRFK
-453 WSVVSDGDIATIDE
+453 WSVVSDDNIATKIDE
-467 NGVITFSEFEKGV
+467 NGMITFSEFEKGV
-480 RKNVKVIAEAKD
+480 RKNVKVTAEAKD

-499 IRREYNFTVM
+499 IKREYNFTVM
-509 YGVNVKTADELTKA
+509 CGVNVETADELTKA
-523 VNEEIDGK
+523 VNEEIDGN
-531 DGKKYKYEVFMRND
+531 KYEVFLRND
-545 ITIRSIRYTEQDT
+545 ITIRSIRYTEADT
-558 SKLNVSS
+558 
-565 SDKGDETRTWFNAPL
+565 KGISGEKGEEIRTWCNAPL
-580 TLTTSLYG
+580 KLTTSLYG
-588 NGYTIDWKHK
+588 NGHTIDWKHRDYDDPTAK
-598 DFDKAT
+598 P
-604 DKANIMGS
+604 NIMGS
-612 NIFMLKGQ
+612 NILVMDGPQ
-620 EDKNEPR
+620 EKDAPR
-627 VLLRNVKVKSSELP
+627 VLLRNVKIKSSELP
-641 KENSF
+641 KNNTF
-646 ASNDFVGIG
+646 ANKDFVGIG
-655 VQTMGNVHVQY
+655 VETKGNVHVQY

-672 MYCMRIGGYDNQ
+672 MYCMRVGSYDN
-684 EKAVEK
+684 EEEAVKK

-704 NSSKFTCFSWCTFKN
+704 NSSKFTCFTWCTYKN

-735 SVGFSSGDDNEEH
+735 SVGFSSGDNNEEH

-766 IDLDLVGRITSNEAI
+766 VDLDLVGGITNNEAI

-807 VRYMHCGMLFSG
+807 VRYMHCGMMFSG
-819 LNHENRVTVTG
+819 LYYKNRITVTG
-830 ALEENGFDHEEI
+830 AIEENGFDHEEI

-849 EVNKVLASTLK
+849 ETNKVLASTLK

-889 GLYKLLRG
+889 ELYKLLRG

>member
-45 FYQDVDNVSL
+45 FYQDVDSVSL

-87 VSYDPEYE
+87 VSYDPEYK

-136 DVARSA
+136 DVAKSA
-142 YIVYKDAK
+142 YIVYKDVK
-150 QLDGMPGI
+150 LGETPNI

-174 IDVDLEYVTWESSDK
+174 IDVDLEYVTWESNDK
-189 NVLSVDANGV
+189 HVLSVDANGV

-241 GVFPTALKYVHTDS
+241 GVFPTALKYVHTDNS

-270 SQNATLESGT
+270 SQNATLESDA

-317 IENNTVIVG
+317 IENSTVIVG

-338 SGEKASGARYYSSNP
+338 SGEKASGARYYSSNT

-373 TFAAEFGGER
+373 TFTAEFGEER

-388 HVRKPVIYF
+388 RVRKPVIYF

-411 VYGSMYFEYSGE
+411 VYGNMYFEYSGEE

-447 NLNRFK
+447 NRSRFK

-467 NGVITFSEFEKGV
+467 NGMIAFSEFEKGV
-480 RKNVKVIAEAKD
+480 RKNVKVTAEAKD

-499 IRREYNFTVM
+499 IKREYNFTVM
-509 YGVNVKTADELTKA
+509 YGVNVATADELTKA

-531 DGKKYKYEVFMRND
+531 KYEVFLRND
-545 ITIRSIRYTEQDT
+545 ITIRSIRYTEADT
-558 SKLNVSS
+558 RNISGE
-565 SDKGDETRTWFNAPL
+565 KGEEIRTWCNAPL
-580 TLTTSLYG
+580 KLTTSLYG
-588 NGYTIDWKHK
+588 NGHTIDWKHRDYDDPTAK
-598 DFDKAT
+598 P
-604 DKANIMGS
+604 NIMGS
-612 NIFMLKGQ
+612 NILVMDGPQ
-620 EDKNEPR
+620 EKDAPR
-627 VLLRNVKVKSSELP
+627 VLLRNVKIKSSELP
-641 KENSF
+641 KNNTF
-646 ASNDFVGIG
+646 ANKDFVGIG
-655 VQTMGNVHVQY
+655 VETKGNVHVQY

-672 MYCMRIGGYDNQ
+672 MYCMRVGGYDN
-684 EKAVEK
+684 EEDAIKK
-690 GDFAET
+690 GDFTET

-735 SVGFSSGDDNEEH
+735 SVGFSSGDNNEEH

-766 IDLDLVGRITSNEAI
+766 VDLDLVGGITNNEAI

-807 VRYMHCGMLFSG
+807 VRYMHCGMMFSG
-819 LNHENRVTVTG
+819 LYYKNRITVTG
-830 ALEENGFDHEEI
+830 AIEENGFDHEEI

-849 EVNKVLASTLK
+849 ETNKVLASTLK

-889 GLYKLLRG
+889 ELYKLLRG

>member
-110 WTGTFDVVAKTDDGG
+110 WTGTFDIVAKTDDGG

-142 YIVYKDAK
+142 YIVYKDVK
-150 QLDGMPGI
+150 LGETPGI

-270 SQNATLESGT
+270 SQNATLESGA

-303 VESETSIVFENADV
+303 VESENSIVFENADV
-317 IENNTVIVG
+317 IENSTVIVG

-338 SGEKASGARYYSSNP
+338 SGEKASGARYYSSNT

-373 TFAAEFGGER
+373 TFTAEFGEER

-388 HVRKPVIYF
+388 RVRKPVIYF

-411 VYGSMYFEYSGE
+411 IYGNMYFEYSGE

-431 FRQIKVV
+431 VRQIKVV

-447 NLNRFK
+447 NLSRFK
-453 WSVVSDGDIATIDE
+453 WSVVSDGDIATKIDE

-480 RKNVKVIAEAKD
+480 RKNVKVTAEAKD

-499 IRREYNFTVM
+499 IKREYNFTVM
-509 YGVNVKTADELTKA
+509 YGVNVETADELTKA

-531 DGKKYKYEVFMRND
+531 KYEVFLRND
-545 ITIRSIRYTEQDT
+545 ITIRSIRYTEADT
-558 SKLNVSS
+558 SGISGE
-565 SDKGDETRTWFNAPL
+565 KGEETRTWCNAPL
-580 TLTTSLYG
+580 RLSTSLYG
-588 NGYTIDWKHK
+588 NGHTIDWKHRDYDDPTAK
-598 DFDKAT
+598 P
-604 DKANIMGS
+604 NIMGS
-612 NIFMLKGQ
+612 NILVMDGPQGK
-620 EDKNEPR
+620 DAPR
-627 VLLRNVKVKSSELP
+627 VLLRNVKIKSSELP
-641 KENSF
+641 KSNTF
-646 ASNDFVGIG
+646 ASKDFVGIG
-655 VQTMGNVHVQY
+655 VETKGNVHVQY

-672 MYCMRIGGYDNQ
+672 MYCMRVGSYDN
-684 EKAVEK
+684 EEEAINK

-704 NSSKFTCFSWCTFKN
+704 NSSKFTCFSWCTYKN

-735 SVGFSSGDDNEEH
+735 SVGFSSGDDNEDH

-766 IDLDLVGRITSNEAI
+766 VDLDLVGGITNNDAI
-781 DNLLKEVIQKG
+781 DNILKEVIQKG
-792 LSGKR
+792 LQGKR

-830 ALEENGFDHEEI
+830 ALEENGFDHVEI
-842 QISELVE
+842 KLNELVAE
-849 EVNKVLASTLK
+849 ISPGAAIIVGNLK
-860 GKLNPVTF
+860 PVTF

-889 GLYKLLRG
+889 ELYKLLRG

>member
-38 VAIVDPD
+38 IAIVDPD

-174 IDVDLEYVTWESSDK
+174 IDVDLEYITWESSDK

-234 VQITVRG
+234 VKITVSG

-255 VSLSSIGAEGSTLVK
+255 VSLSSIGAVGSTLVK
-270 SQNATLESGT
+270 SQNATLESDA

-303 VESETSIVFENADV
+303 VESENSIVFENADV
-317 IENNTVIVG
+317 IENSTVIVG

-338 SGEKASGARYYSSNP
+338 SGEKASGARYKSLNT

-373 TFAAEFGGER
+373 TFTAEFGEER

-388 HVRKPVIYF
+388 HVRNPVIYF

-431 FRQIKVV
+431 LRQIKVV

-447 NLNRFK
+447 NLSRFK
-453 WSVVSDGDIATIDE
+453 WSVVSDGDVATIDE
-467 NGVITFSEFEKGV
+467 NGVISFSNFDTGV
-480 RKNVKVIAEAKD
+480 RKNVKVTAEAKD

-499 IRREYNFTVM
+499 IKREYNFTVM
-509 YGVNVKTADELTKA
+509 YGVNVETADELTKV
-523 VNEEIDGK
+523 VNEGI
-531 DGKKYKYEVFMRND
+531 DGKKYEVFLRND
-545 ITIRSIRYTEQDT
+545 ITIRSIRYTEADT
-558 SKLNVSS
+558 SGISGE
-565 SDKGDETRTWFNAPL
+565 KGEETRTWDDAPL
-580 TLTTSLYG
+580 RLTTSLYG
-588 NGYTIDWKHK
+588 NGHTIDWKHRDYDDPTAK
-598 DFDKAT
+598 P
-604 DKANIMGS
+604 NIMGS
-612 NIFMLKGQ
+612 NILMMDGPQGK
-620 EDKNEPR
+620 DAPR
-627 VLLRNVKVKSSELP
+627 VLLRNVKIKSSELP
-641 KENSF
+641 KSNTF
-646 ASNDFVGIG
+646 ASKDFVGTG
-655 VQTMGNVHVQY
+655 VLTKGNVHVQY

-672 MYCMRIGGYDNQ
+672 MFCMKVGSYNNEEEAI
-684 EKAVEK
+684 KK

-704 NSSKFTCFSWCTFKN
+704 NSSKFTCFSWCAYKN

-766 IDLDLVGRITSNEAI
+766 VDLDLVGGITNNDAI
-781 DNLLKEVIQKG
+781 DNILKEVIQKG
-792 LSGKR
+792 LQGKR

-830 ALEENGFDHEEI
+830 ALEENGFDHAEI
-842 QISELVE
+842 KLNELVAE
-849 EVNKVLASTLK
+849 ISPGAAIIVGNLK
-860 GKLNPVTF
+860 PVTF

-889 GLYKLLRG
+889 ELYKLLRG

>member
-38 VAIVDPD
+38 IAIVDPD
-45 FYQDVDNVSL
+45 FYQDVDSVSL

-241 GVFPTALKYVHTDS
+241 GVFPTALKYVHIDS

-270 SQNATLESGT
+270 SQNATLESGA

-317 IENNTVIVG
+317 IENSTVIVG

-338 SGEKASGARYYSSNP
+338 SGEKASGARYYSSNT

-373 TFAAEFGGER
+373 TFTAEFGEESKER

-411 VYGSMYFEYSGE
+411 VYGNMYFEYSGE

-480 RKNVKVIAEAKD
+480 RKNVKVVAEAKD

-499 IRREYNFTVM
+499 IKREYNFTVM
-509 YGVNVKTADELTKA
+509 YGVNVETADELAKA

-531 DGKKYKYEVFMRND
+531 KYEVFMRND
-545 ITIRSIRYTEQDT
+545 ITIRSIRYTESDT
-558 SKLNVSS
+558 
-565 SDKGDETRTWFNAPL
+565 KGISGEKGEEIRTWCNAPL
-580 TLTTSLYG
+580 RLSTSLYG
-588 NGYTIDWKHK
+588 NGHTIDWKHRDYDDPTAK
-598 DFDKAT
+598 P
-604 DKANIMGS
+604 NIMGS
-612 NIFMLKGQ
+612 NILVMDGPEGK
-620 EDKNEPR
+620 DAPR
-627 VLLRNVKVKSSELP
+627 VLLRNVKIKSSELP
-641 KENSF
+641 KNNTF
-646 ASNDFVGIG
+646 ASKDFVGIG
-655 VQTMGNVHVQY
+655 VETKGNVHVQY

-672 MYCMRIGGYDNQ
+672 MYCMRVGSYDN
-684 EKAVEK
+684 EEEAVKK

-704 NSSKFTCFSWCTFKN
+704 NSSKFTCFSWCIFKN

-766 IDLDLVGRITSNEAI
+766 VDLDLVGGITNNDAI
-781 DNLLKEVIQKG
+781 DKILKDVIQKG
-792 LSGKR
+792 LQGKR

-819 LNHENRVTVTG
+819 LSQENRVTVTG
-830 ALEENGFDHEEI
+830 ALEENGFDHAEI
-842 QISELVE
+842 KLNELVAE
-849 EVNKVLASTLK
+849 ISPGAAIIVGNM
-860 GKLNPVTF
+860 NPVTF

-889 GLYKLLRG
+889 ELYKLLRG

>member
-110 WTGTFDVVAKTDDGG
+110 WTGTFDIVAKTDDGG

-142 YIVYKDAK
+142 YIVYKDVK
-150 QLDGMPGI
+150 LGETPGI

-255 VSLSSIGAEGSTLVK
+255 ISLSSIGAEGSTLVK
-270 SQNATLESGT
+270 SQNATLESGA

-303 VESETSIVFENADV
+303 VESENSIVFENADV
-317 IENNTVIVG
+317 IENSTVIVG

-338 SGEKASGARYYSSNP
+338 SGEKASGARYKSLNT

-373 TFAAEFGGER
+373 TFTAEFGEES

-411 VYGSMYFEYSGE
+411 VYGNMYFEYSGE

-431 FRQIKVV
+431 FRQIQVV

-447 NLNRFK
+447 NLSRFK

-467 NGVITFSEFEKGV
+467 NGVITITLSESEKGV
-480 RKNVKVIAEAKD
+480 RKNVKVTAEAKD

-499 IRREYNFTVM
+499 IKREYNFIVM
-509 YGVNVKTADELTKA
+509 YGVNVETADELTKA

-531 DGKKYKYEVFMRND
+531 KHEVFLRND
-545 ITIRSIRYTEQDT
+545 ITIRSIRYTEADT
-558 SKLNVSS
+558 SGISGE
-565 SDKGDETRTWFNAPL
+565 KGEETRTWCNAPL
-580 TLTTSLYG
+580 RLSTSLYG
-588 NGYTIDWKHK
+588 NGHTIDWKHRDYDDPTAK
-598 DFDKAT
+598 P
-604 DKANIMGS
+604 NIMGS
-612 NIFMLKGQ
+612 NILVMEGPQGK
-620 EDKNEPR
+620 DAPR
-627 VLLRNVKVKSSELP
+627 VLLRNVKIKSSELP
-641 KENSF
+641 KSNTF
-646 ASNDFVGIG
+646 ASKDFVGIG
-655 VQTMGNVHVQY
+655 VETKGNVHVQY

-672 MYCMRIGGYDNQ
+672 MYCMRVGSYDN
-684 EKAVEK
+684 EEEAIKK

-704 NSSKFTCFSWCTFKN
+704 NSSKFTCFSWCTYKN

-766 IDLDLVGRITSNEAI
+766 VDLDLVGGITNNDAI
-781 DNLLKEVIQKG
+781 DNILKDVIQKG

-819 LNHENRVTVTG
+819 LSQENRVTVTG
-830 ALEENGFDHEEI
+830 ALEENGFDHVEI
-842 QISELVE
+842 KLNELVAE
-849 EVNKVLASTLK
+849 ISPGAAIIVGNLK
-860 GKLNPVTF
+860 PVTF

-889 GLYKLLRG
+889 ELYKLLRG

>member
-38 VAIVDPD
+38 IAIVDPD

-136 DVARSA
+136 DVAKSA
-142 YIVYKDAK
+142 YIVYKDVK
-150 QLDGMPGI
+150 LGETPNI
-158 DITTDEI
+158 EITTDEI

-221 GSEKRVAPEIVRT
+221 GSEKRVAREIVRT

-255 VSLSSIGAEGSTLVK
+255 ISLSSIGAEGSTLVK
-270 SQNATLESGT
+270 SQNATLESDA

-317 IENNTVIVG
+317 IENSTVIVG

-338 SGEKASGARYYSSNP
+338 SGEKASGARYYSSNT

-373 TFAAEFGGER
+373 TFTAEFGEES

-388 HVRKPVIYF
+388 RVRKPVIYF

-411 VYGSMYFEYSGE
+411 VYGNMYFEYLDE

-431 FRQIKVV
+431 LRQIKVV
-438 APEDLTGSE
+438 APEDLTGNE
-447 NLNRFK
+447 NRSRFK
-453 WSVVSDGDIATIDE
+453 WSVVSDDNIATKIDE

-480 RKNVKVIAEAKD
+480 RKNVKVVAEAKD
-492 SPYAGDS
+492 SPYDGDS
-499 IRREYNFTVM
+499 IKREYNFTVM
-509 YGVNVKTADELTKA
+509 YGVNVETADELTKA

-531 DGKKYKYEVFMRND
+531 KYEVFLRND
-545 ITIRSIRYTEQDT
+545 ITIRSIRYTEVDT
-558 SKLNVSS
+558 SRFSGE
-565 SDKGDETRTWFNAPL
+565 KGEEIRTWCNAPL
-580 TLTTSLYG
+580 KLTTSLYG
-588 NGYTIDWKHK
+588 NGHTIDWKHRDYDDPTEK
-598 DFDKAT
+598 P
-604 DKANIMGS
+604 NIMGS
-612 NIFMLKGQ
+612 NILVMDGPQGK
-620 EDKNEPR
+620 DAPR
-627 VLLRNVKVKSSELP
+627 VLLRNVKIKSSELP
-641 KENSF
+641 KNNTF
-646 ASNDFVGIG
+646 ANKDFVGIG
-655 VQTMGNVHVQY
+655 VETKGNVHVQY

-735 SVGFSSGDDNEEH
+735 SVGFSSGDNNEEH

-766 IDLDLVGRITSNEAI
+766 VDLDLVGGITNNEAI

-807 VRYMHCGMLFSG
+807 VRYMHCGMMFSG
-819 LNHENRVTVTG
+819 LYYKNRITVTG
-830 ALEENGFDHEEI
+830 AIEENGFDHEEI

-849 EVNKVLASTLK
+849 ETNKVLASTLK

-889 GLYKLLRG
+889 ELYKLLRG

>member
-38 VAIVDPD
+38 IAIVDPD
-45 FYQDVDNVSL
+45 FYQDVDSVSL

-136 DVARSA
+136 DVAKSA
-142 YIVYKDAK
+142 YIVYKDVK
-150 QLDGMPGI
+150 LGETPGI
-158 DITTDEI
+158 EITTDEI

-174 IDVDLEYVTWESSDK
+174 IDVDLEYVTWESSNK

-241 GVFPTALKYVHTDS
+241 GVFPTVLKYVHTDS
-255 VSLSSIGAEGSTLVK
+255 VSLSSIGAVGSTLVK
-270 SQNATLESGT
+270 SQNATLESDV
-280 IVFSGKTG
+280 IVFSGTG

-317 IENNTVIVG
+317 IENSTVIVG

-338 SGEKASGARYYSSNP
+338 SGEKASGARYYSSNT

-373 TFAAEFGGER
+373 TFTAECGGES

-411 VYGSMYFEYSGE
+411 VYGNMYFEYSGK

-431 FRQIKVV
+431 LRQIKVV

-447 NLNRFK
+447 NLSRFK
-453 WSVVSDGDIATIDE
+453 WSVVSDGGIATIDE

-480 RKNVKVIAEAKD
+480 RKNVKVTAEAKD

-499 IRREYNFTVM
+499 IKREYNFTVM
-509 YGVNVKTADELTKA
+509 YGVNVETADELTKA

-531 DGKKYKYEVFMRND
+531 KYEVFMRND
-545 ITIRSIRYTEQDT
+545 ITIRSIRYTEADT
-558 SKLNVSS
+558 RNISG
-565 SDKGDETRTWFNAPL
+565 DKGDEKRVWGEAPL
-580 TLTTSLYG
+580 RLSTSLYG
-588 NGYTIDWKHK
+588 NGHTINWKHRDYGDPTAK
-598 DFDKAT
+598 P
-604 DKANIMGS
+604 NIMGS
-612 NIFMLKGQ
+612 NILVMDGLQGK
-620 EDKNEPR
+620 DAPR
-627 VLLRNVKVKSSELP
+627 VLLRNVKIKSSELP
-641 KENSF
+641 KNNTF
-646 ASNDFVGIG
+646 ASKDFVGIG
-655 VQTMGNVHVQY
+655 VETKGNVHVQY

-672 MYCMRIGGYDNQ
+672 MYCMRVGSYDN
-684 EKAVEK
+684 EEEAVKK

-704 NSSKFTCFSWCTFKN
+704 NSSKFTCFSWCTYKN

-735 SVGFSSGDDNEEH
+735 SIGFSSGDDNEEH

-766 IDLDLVGRITSNEAI
+766 VDLDLVGGITNNDAI
-781 DNLLKEVIQKG
+781 DNILKEVIQKG
-792 LSGKR
+792 LQGKR

-830 ALEENGFDHEEI
+830 ALEENGFDHAEI
-842 QISELVE
+842 KLNELVAE
-849 EVNKVLASTLK
+849 ISPGAAIIVGNLK
-860 GKLNPVTF
+860 PVTF

-878 VKHNSNLVHSQ
+878 VKHTSNLVHSQ
-889 GLYKLLRG
+889 ELYKLLRG

>member
-87 VSYDPEYE
+87 VSYDPEYK

-136 DVARSA
+136 DVASSA
-142 YIVYKDAK
+142 YIVYKDVK

-174 IDVDLEYVTWESSDK
+174 IDVDLEYITWESSDK

-241 GVFPTALKYVHTDS
+241 GVFPTALKYVHTDR
-255 VSLSSIGAEGSTLVK
+255 VSLSSIDAVGSTLVK
-270 SQNATLESGT
+270 SQNATLESDV

-317 IENNTVIVG
+317 IENSTVIVG

-338 SGEKASGARYYSSNP
+338 SGEKASGARYCSLNP

-373 TFAAEFGGER
+373 TFTAKFGEEI

-388 HVRKPVIYF
+388 RVRKPVIYF

-411 VYGSMYFEYSGE
+411 VYGNMYFEYSGE

-431 FRQIKVV
+431 VRQIKVV

-467 NGVITFSEFEKGV
+467 NGMITFSEFEKGV
-480 RKNVKVIAEAKD
+480 RKNVKVTAEAKD

-499 IRREYNFTVM
+499 IKREYNFTVM
-509 YGVNVKTADELTKA
+509 YGVNVETADELTKA

-531 DGKKYKYEVFMRND
+531 KYEVFLRND
-545 ITIRSIRYTEQDT
+545 ITIRSIRYTEADT
-558 SKLNVSS
+558 SSIS
-565 SDKGDETRTWFNAPL
+565 GEKGEETRTWCNAPL
-580 TLTTSLYG
+580 KLTTSLYG
-588 NGYTIDWKHK
+588 NGHTIDWKHRDYDDPTAK
-598 DFDKAT
+598 P
-604 DKANIMGS
+604 NIMGS
-612 NIFMLKGQ
+612 NILVMDGPQGK
-620 EDKNEPR
+620 DAPR
-627 VLLRNVKVKSSELP
+627 VLLRNVKIKSSELP
-641 KENSF
+641 KNNTF
-646 ASNDFVGIG
+646 ANKDFVGIG
-655 VQTMGNVHVQY
+655 VETKGNVHVQY

-672 MYCMRIGGYDNQ
+672 MYCMRVGSYDN
-684 EKAVEK
+684 EEEAINK

-704 NSSKFTCFSWCTFKN
+704 NSSKFTCFSWCTYKN

-766 IDLDLVGRITSNEAI
+766 VDLDLVGGITNNDAI
-781 DNLLKEVIQKG
+781 DNILKEVIQKG
-792 LSGKR
+792 LQGKR

-830 ALEENGFDHEEI
+830 ALEENGFDHVEI
-842 QISELVE
+842 KLNELVAE
-849 EVNKVLASTLK
+849 ISPGAAIIVGNLK
-860 GKLNPVTF
+860 PVTF

-889 GLYKLLRG
+889 ELYKLLRG

>member
-136 DVARSA
+136 DVAKSA
-142 YIVYKDAK
+142 YIVYKDVK
-150 QLDGMPGI
+150 LGETPGI

-174 IDVDLEYVTWESSDK
+174 IDVDLEYVTWESNDK
-189 NVLSVDANGV
+189 HVLSVDANGV

-241 GVFPTALKYVHTDS
+241 GVFPTALKYVHTDNS

-270 SQNATLESGT
+270 SQNATLESDA

-317 IENNTVIVG
+317 IENSTVIVG

-338 SGEKASGARYYSSNP
+338 SGEKASGARYYSSNT

-373 TFAAEFGGER
+373 TFTAEFGEER

-388 HVRKPVIYF
+388 RVRKPVIYF

-411 VYGSMYFEYSGE
+411 IYGNMYFEYLGE

-438 APEDLTGSE
+438 APEDLTGNE
-447 NLNRFK
+447 NLSRFK
-453 WSVVSDGDIATIDE
+453 WSVVSDDNIATKIDE

-480 RKNVKVIAEAKD
+480 RKNVKVTAEAKD

-499 IRREYNFTVM
+499 IKREYNFTVM
-509 YGVNVKTADELTKA
+509 YGVNVETADELTKA

-531 DGKKYKYEVFMRND
+531 KYEVFLRND
-545 ITIRSIRYTEQDT
+545 ITIRSIRYTEADT
-558 SKLNVSS
+558 RNISGE
-565 SDKGDETRTWFNAPL
+565 KGEEIRTWCNAPL
-580 TLTTSLYG
+580 KLTTSLYG
-588 NGYTIDWKHK
+588 NGHTIDWKHRDYDYPTAK
-598 DFDKAT
+598 P
-604 DKANIMGS
+604 NIMGS
-612 NIFMLKGQ
+612 NILVMDGPQ
-620 EDKNEPR
+620 DKDAPR
-627 VLLRNVKVKSSELP
+627 VLLRNVKIKSSELP
-641 KENSF
+641 KNNTF
-646 ASNDFVGIG
+646 ANKDFVGIG
-655 VQTMGNVHVQY
+655 VETKGNVHVQY

-672 MYCMRIGGYDNQ
+672 MYCMRVGGYDN
-684 EKAVEK
+684 EEDAIKK
-690 GDFAET
+690 GDFTET

-735 SVGFSSGDDNEEH
+735 SVGFSSGDNNEEH

-766 IDLDLVGRITSNEAI
+766 VDLDLVGGITNNEAI

-807 VRYMHCGMLFSG
+807 VRYMHCGMMFSG
-819 LNHENRVTVTG
+819 LYYKNRITVTG
-830 ALEENGFDHEEI
+830 EIEENGFDHEEI

-849 EVNKVLASTLK
+849 ETNKVLASTLK

-889 GLYKLLRG
+889 ELYKLLRG

>member
-38 VAIVDPD
+38 IAIVDPD
-45 FYQDVDNVSL
+45 FYQDVDSVSL

-221 GSEKRVAPEIVRT
+221 GSEKRVAPEIVRM

-241 GVFPTALKYVHTDS
+241 GVFPTALKYVHTGS
-255 VSLSSIGAEGSTLVK
+255 VSLSSIGAVGSTLVK
-270 SQNATLESGT
+270 SQNATLESDA

-303 VESETSIVFENADV
+303 VESENSIVFENADV
-317 IENNTVIVG
+317 IENSTVIVG

-338 SGEKASGARYYSSNP
+338 SGEKASGARYYSSNT

-373 TFAAEFGGER
+373 TFTAEFGEER

-411 VYGSMYFEYSGE
+411 VYGNMYFEYSGK

-447 NLNRFK
+447 NRNRFK
-453 WSVVSDGDIATIDE
+453 WKVVSDGDIATIDE

-480 RKNVKVIAEAKD
+480 RKNVKVIAEAMD

-499 IRREYNFTVM
+499 IKREYNFTVM
-509 YGVNVKTADELTKA
+509 YGVNVETADELMKA

-531 DGKKYKYEVFMRND
+531 KYEVFMRND
-545 ITIRSIRYTEQDT
+545 ITIRSIRYTESDT
-558 SKLNVSS
+558 RNMSGE
-565 SDKGDETRTWFNAPL
+565 KGEEIRTWCNAPL
-580 TLTTSLYG
+580 RLTTSLYG
-588 NGYTIDWKHK
+588 NGHTIDWKHRDYDDPTAK
-598 DFDKAT
+598 P
-604 DKANIMGS
+604 NIMGS
-612 NIFMLKGQ
+612 NILVMDGPQGK
-620 EDKNEPR
+620 DAPR
-627 VLLRNVKVKSSELP
+627 VLLRNVKIKSSELP
-641 KENSF
+641 KNNTF
-646 ASNDFVGIG
+646 ASKDFVGIG
-655 VQTMGNVHVQY
+655 VETKGNVHVQY

-672 MYCMRIGGYDNQ
+672 MYCMRVGSYDN
-684 EKAVEK
+684 EEEAVKK

-704 NSSKFTCFSWCTFKN
+704 NSSKFTCFSWCIFKN

-766 IDLDLVGRITSNEAI
+766 VDLDLVGGITNNDAI
-781 DNLLKEVIQKG
+781 DKILKDVIQKG
-792 LSGKR
+792 LQGKR

-819 LNHENRVTVTG
+819 LSQENRVTVTG
-830 ALEENGFDHEEI
+830 ALEENGFDHAEI
-842 QISELVE
+842 KLEELVE
-849 EVNKVLASTLK
+849 SVSFLA
-860 GKLNPVTF
+860 GYLNPVTF

-889 GLYKLLRG
+889 ELYKLLRG

>member
-38 VAIVDPD
+38 IAIVDPD
-45 FYQDVDNVSL
+45 FYQDVDSVSL

-142 YIVYKDAK
+142 YIVYKDVK
-150 QLDGMPGI
+150 LGETPSI

-241 GVFPTALKYVHTDS
+241 GVFPTALKYVYTDS
-255 VSLSSIGAEGSTLVK
+255 VSLSSIGAVGSTLVK
-270 SQNATLESGT
+270 SQNATLESGA

-317 IENNTVIVG
+317 IENSTVIVG

-338 SGEKASGARYYSSNP
+338 SGEKASGARYKSLNT

-373 TFAAEFGGER
+373 TFTAEFGGES

-411 VYGSMYFEYSGE
+411 VYGNMYFEYSGE

-453 WSVVSDGDIATIDE
+453 WKVVSDGDIATIDE

-499 IRREYNFTVM
+499 IKREYNFTVM
-509 YGVNVKTADELTKA
+509 YGVNVETADELMKA

-531 DGKKYKYEVFMRND
+531 KYEVFMRND

-565 SDKGDETRTWFNAPL
+565 SEKGDETRTWFNAPL

-588 NGYTIDWKHK
+588 NGHTIDWKNK

-620 EDKNEPR
+620 EDKNAPR

-666 CVIENA
+666 CVIENS

-766 IDLDLVGRITSNEAI
+766 VDLDLIGRITSNEAI

-819 LNHENRVTVTG
+819 LTYENRIAVTG

-849 EVNKVLASTLK
+849 EVNKFLASQLK

-889 GLYKLLRG
+889 ELYKLLRG

>member
-38 VAIVDPD
+38 IAIVDPD
-45 FYQDVDNVSL
+45 FYQDVDSVSL

-110 WTGTFDVVAKTDDGG
+110 WTGTFDIVAKTDDGG

-142 YIVYKDAK
+142 YIVYKDVK
-150 QLDGMPGI
+150 LGETPGI

-270 SQNATLESGT
+270 SQNATLESGA

-317 IENNTVIVG
+317 IENSTVIVG

-338 SGEKASGARYYSSNP
+338 SGEKASGERYYSLNP

-373 TFAAEFGGER
+373 TFTAEFGEER

-388 HVRKPVIYF
+388 RVRKPVIYF

-411 VYGSMYFEYSGE
+411 VYGNMYFEYSGE

-431 FRQIKVV
+431 LRQIKVV

-447 NLNRFK
+447 NLSRFK
-453 WSVVSDGDIATIDE
+453 WSVVSDDNIATKIDE

-480 RKNVKVIAEAKD
+480 RKNVKVTAEAKD

-499 IRREYNFTVM
+499 IKREYNFTVM
-509 YGVNVKTADELTKA
+509 YGVNVETADELMKA
-523 VNEEIDGK
+523 VNEEIDGN
-531 DGKKYKYEVFMRND
+531 KYEVFLRND
-545 ITIRSIRYTEQDT
+545 ITIRSIRYTEADT
-558 SKLNVSS
+558 RNISGE
-565 SDKGDETRTWFNAPL
+565 KGEETRTWCNAPL
-580 TLTTSLYG
+580 RLTTSLYG
-588 NGYTIDWKHK
+588 NGHTIDWKHRDYDDPTAK
-598 DFDKAT
+598 P
-604 DKANIMGS
+604 NIMGS
-612 NIFMLKGQ
+612 NILVMDGPQGK
-620 EDKNEPR
+620 DAPR
-627 VLLRNVKVKSSELP
+627 VLLRNVKIKSSELP
-641 KENSF
+641 KNNTF
-646 ASNDFVGIG
+646 ASKDFVGIG
-655 VQTMGNVHVQY
+655 VETKGNVHVQY

-672 MYCMRIGGYDNQ
+672 MYCMRVGSYDN
-684 EKAVEK
+684 EEEAINK

-704 NSSKFTCFSWCTFKN
+704 NSSKFTCFSWCTYKN

-766 IDLDLVGRITSNEAI
+766 VDLDLVGGITNNDAI
-781 DNLLKEVIQKG
+781 DNILKEVIQKG
-792 LSGKR
+792 LQGKR

-830 ALEENGFDHEEI
+830 ALEENGFDHVEI
-842 QISELVE
+842 KLNELVAE
-849 EVNKVLASTLK
+849 ISPGAAIIVGNLK
-860 GKLNPVTF
+860 PVTF

-889 GLYKLLRG
+889 ELYKLLRG

>member
-38 VAIVDPD
+38 IAIVDPD
-45 FYQDVDNVSL
+45 FYQDVDSVSL

-142 YIVYKDAK
+142 YIVYKDVK
-150 QLDGMPGI
+150 LGKTPSI

-255 VSLSSIGAEGSTLVK
+255 VSLSSIGAVGSTLVK
-270 SQNATLESGT
+270 SQNATLESGA

-303 VESETSIVFENADV
+303 VESETSIVFENVDV
-317 IENNTVIVG
+317 IENSTVIVG

-333 AIFAA
+333 AIFAT
-338 SGEKASGARYYSSNP
+338 SGEKASGARYNSLNP

-373 TFAAEFGGER
+373 TFTAEFGKEK

-411 VYGSMYFEYSGE
+411 VYGNMYFEYSGE

-467 NGVITFSEFEKGV
+467 NGMITFSEFEKGV
-480 RKNVKVIAEAKD
+480 RKNVKVVAEAKD

-499 IRREYNFTVM
+499 IKREYNFTVM
-509 YGVNVKTADELTKA
+509 YGVNVETADELTKA

-531 DGKKYKYEVFMRND
+531 KYEVFLRND

-565 SDKGDETRTWFNAPL
+565 SEKGEETRTWFNAPL

-620 EDKNEPR
+620 EDKNAPR

-666 CVIENA
+666 CVIENS

-766 IDLDLVGRITSNEAI
+766 VDLDLIGRITSNEAI

-819 LNHENRVTVTG
+819 LTYENRITVTG

-849 EVNKVLASTLK
+849 EVNKFLASQLK

>member
-38 VAIVDPD
+38 IAIVDPD

-174 IDVDLEYVTWESSDK
+174 IDVDLEYITWESSDK

-214 KSKDFVS
+214 KSNDFVS

-234 VQITVRG
+234 VKITVSG

-255 VSLSSIGAEGSTLVK
+255 VSLSSIGAVGSTLVK
-270 SQNATLESGT
+270 SQNATLESDA

-303 VESETSIVFENADV
+303 VESENSIVFENADV
-317 IENNTVIVG
+317 IENSTVIVG

-338 SGEKASGARYYSSNP
+338 SGEKASGARYNSSNT

-373 TFAAEFGGER
+373 TFTAEFGEER

-388 HVRKPVIYF
+388 HVRNPVIYF

-431 FRQIKVV
+431 LRQIKVV

-447 NLNRFK
+447 NLSRFK
-453 WSVVSDGDIATIDE
+453 WSVVSDGDVAKTIDE

-480 RKNVKVIAEAKD
+480 RKNVKVTAEAKD

-499 IRREYNFTVM
+499 IKREYNFTVM
-509 YGVNVKTADELTKA
+509 YGVNVETADELMKA

-531 DGKKYKYEVFMRND
+531 KYEVFLRND
-545 ITIRSIRYTEQDT
+545 ITIRSIRYTEADT
-558 SKLNVSS
+558 SRFSGE
-565 SDKGDETRTWFNAPL
+565 KGEETRTWDDAPL
-580 TLTTSLYG
+580 RLKTSLYG
-588 NGYTIDWKHK
+588 NGHTIDWKHRDYDDPTAK
-598 DFDKAT
+598 P
-604 DKANIMGS
+604 NIMGS
-612 NIFMLKGQ
+612 NILMMDGPQGK
-620 EDKNEPR
+620 DAPR
-627 VLLRNVKVKSSELP
+627 VLLRNVKIKSSELP
-641 KENSF
+641 KSNTF
-646 ASNDFVGIG
+646 ASKDFVGTG
-655 VQTMGNVHVQY
+655 VLTKGNVHVQY
-666 CVIENA
+666 CIIENA
-672 MYCMRIGGYDNQ
+672 MFCMKVGSYNN
-684 EKAVEK
+684 EEEAVKK

-704 NSSKFTCFSWCTFKN
+704 NSSKFTCFSWCAYKN

-735 SVGFSSGDDNEEH
+735 SIGFSSGDDNEEH
-748 TCNLDI
+748 TCNIDI

-766 IDLDLVGRITSNEAI
+766 VDLDLVGGITNNDAI
-781 DNLLKEVIQKG
+781 DNILKEVIQKG
-792 LSGKR
+792 LQGKR

-830 ALEENGFDHEEI
+830 ALEENGFDHAEI
-842 QISELVE
+842 KLNELVAE
-849 EVNKVLASTLK
+849 ISPGAAIIVGNLK
-860 GKLNPVTF
+860 PVTF

-889 GLYKLLRG
+889 ELYKLLRG

>member
-38 VAIVDPD
+38 IAIVDPD

-110 WTGTFDVVAKTDDGG
+110 WTGTFDIVAKTDDGG

-142 YIVYKDAK
+142 YIVYKDVK
-150 QLDGMPGI
+150 LGETPGI

-241 GVFPTALKYVHTDS
+241 GVFPMALKYVHTD

-270 SQNATLESGT
+270 SQNATLESGA

-303 VESETSIVFENADV
+303 VESENSIVFENADV
-317 IENNTVIVG
+317 IENSTVIVG

-338 SGEKASGARYYSSNP
+338 SGEKASGARYYSSNT

-373 TFAAEFGGER
+373 TFTAEFGEER

-388 HVRKPVIYF
+388 RLRKPVIYF

-411 VYGSMYFEYSGE
+411 IYGNMYFEYSGE

-431 FRQIKVV
+431 VRQIKVV

-447 NLNRFK
+447 NLSRFK

-467 NGVITFSEFEKGV
+467 NGMITFSEFEKGV

-499 IRREYNFTVM
+499 IKREYNFTVM
-509 YGVNVKTADELTKA
+509 YGVNVETADELTKA

-531 DGKKYKYEVFMRND
+531 KYEVFLRND
-545 ITIRSIRYTEQDT
+545 ITIRSIRYTEADT
-558 SKLNVSS
+558 SGISGE
-565 SDKGDETRTWFNAPL
+565 KGEETRTWCNAPL
-580 TLTTSLYG
+580 RLSTSLYG
-588 NGYTIDWKHK
+588 NGHTIDWKHRDYDDPTAK
-598 DFDKAT
+598 P
-604 DKANIMGS
+604 NIMGS
-612 NIFMLKGQ
+612 NILVMDGPQ
-620 EDKNEPR
+620 EKDAPR
-627 VLLRNVKVKSSELP
+627 VLLRNVKIKSSELP
-641 KENSF
+641 KSNTF
-646 ASNDFVGIG
+646 ASKDFVGIG
-655 VQTMGNVHVQY
+655 VETKGNVHVQY

-672 MYCMRIGGYDNQ
+672 MYCMRVGSYDN
-684 EKAVEK
+684 EEEAIKK

-704 NSSKFTCFSWCTFKN
+704 NSSKFTCFSWCTYKN

-766 IDLDLVGRITSNEAI
+766 VDLDLVGGITNNDAI
-781 DNLLKEVIQKG
+781 DNILKEVIQKG
-792 LSGKR
+792 LQGKR

-830 ALEENGFDHEEI
+830 ALEENGFDHVEI
-842 QISELVE
+842 KLNELVAE
-849 EVNKVLASTLK
+849 ISPGAAIIVGNLK
-860 GKLNPVTF
+860 PVTF

-889 GLYKLLRG
+889 ELYKLLRG

>member
-110 WTGTFDVVAKTDDGG
+110 WTGTFDIVAKTDDGG

-142 YIVYKDAK
+142 YIVYKDVK
-150 QLDGMPGI
+150 LGETLGI

-165 IRLEACAHP
+165 IHLEACAHP

-241 GVFPTALKYVHTDS
+241 GVFPTALKYVHTD
-255 VSLSSIGAEGSTLVK
+255 VSLSEIGAEGSTLVK
-270 SQNATLESGT
+270 SQNATLESGA

-317 IENNTVIVG
+317 IENSTVIVG

-338 SGEKASGARYYSSNP
+338 SGEKASGARYYSSNT

-373 TFAAEFGGER
+373 TFTAEFGEER

-388 HVRKPVIYF
+388 RVRKPVIYF

-411 VYGSMYFEYSGE
+411 VYGNMYFEYSGE
-423 EMTGRLVP
+423 EMTGLLVP
-431 FRQIKVV
+431 VRQIKVV

-447 NLNRFK
+447 NLSRFK

-467 NGVITFSEFEKGV
+467 NGMITFSEFEKGV
-480 RKNVKVIAEAKD
+480 RKNVKVTAEAKD

-499 IRREYNFTVM
+499 IKREYNFTVM
-509 YGVNVKTADELTKA
+509 YGVNVETADELTKA

-531 DGKKYKYEVFMRND
+531 KYEVFLRND
-545 ITIRSIRYTEQDT
+545 ITIRSIRYTEADT
-558 SKLNVSS
+558 SGISGE
-565 SDKGDETRTWFNAPL
+565 KGEETRTWCNAPL
-580 TLTTSLYG
+580 RLSTSLYG
-588 NGYTIDWKHK
+588 NGHTIDWKHRDYDDPTAK
-598 DFDKAT
+598 P
-604 DKANIMGS
+604 NIMGS
-612 NIFMLKGQ
+612 NILVMDGPQGK
-620 EDKNEPR
+620 DAPR
-627 VLLRNVKVKSSELP
+627 VLLRNVKIKSSELP
-641 KENSF
+641 KSNTF
-646 ASNDFVGIG
+646 ASKDFVGIG
-655 VQTMGNVHVQY
+655 VETKGNVYVQY

-672 MYCMRIGGYDNQ
+672 MYCMRVGSYDN
-684 EKAVEK
+684 EEEAIKK

-704 NSSKFTCFSWCTFKN
+704 NSSKFTCFSWCTYKN

-766 IDLDLVGRITSNEAI
+766 VDLDLVGGITNNDAI
-781 DNLLKEVIQKG
+781 DNILKEVIQKG
-792 LSGKR
+792 LQGKR

-830 ALEENGFDHEEI
+830 ALEENGFDHVEI
-842 QISELVE
+842 KLNELVAE
-849 EVNKVLASTLK
+849 ISPGAAIIVGNLK
-860 GKLNPVTF
+860 PVTF

-889 GLYKLLRG
+889 ELYKLLRG

>member
-38 VAIVDPD
+38 IAIVDPD
-45 FYQDVDNVSL
+45 FYQDVDSVSL

-142 YIVYKDAK
+142 YIVYKGAK
-150 QLDGMPGI
+150 QTDETPRI

-199 VVPQGAGTATVTMKL
+199 VVPQGAGTANVTMKL

-255 VSLSSIGAEGSTLVK
+255 VSLSEIGAVGSTLVK
-270 SQNATLESGT
+270 SQNATLKSDA

-317 IENNTVIVG
+317 IENSTVIVG

-338 SGEKASGARYYSSNP
+338 SGEKASGARYYSSNT

-373 TFAAEFGGER
+373 TFTAEFGEER

-411 VYGSMYFEYSGE
+411 VYGNMYFEYSGE

-453 WSVVSDGDIATIDE
+453 WSVVSDGGIAKIDE
-467 NGVITFSEFEKGV
+467 NGTITFTFPESEKGV
-480 RKNVKVIAEAKD
+480 RKNVKVIAEAMD

-499 IRREYNFTVM
+499 IKREYNFTVM

-523 VNEEIDGK
+523 VNKEIDGK
-531 DGKKYKYEVFMRND
+531 KYEVFLRND
-545 ITIRSIRYTEQDT
+545 ITIRSIRYTEADT
-558 SKLNVSS
+558 SRFSGE
-565 SDKGDETRTWFNAPL
+565 KGEETRTWDDAPL
-580 TLTTSLYG
+580 RLKTSLYG
-588 NGYTIDWKHK
+588 NGYTIDWKHRDYDDPTAK
-598 DFDKAT
+598 P
-604 DKANIMGS
+604 NIMGS
-612 NIFMLKGQ
+612 NILMMDGPQ
-620 EDKNEPR
+620 EKDAPR
-627 VLLRNVKVKSSELP
+627 VLLRNVKIKSSELP
-641 KENSF
+641 KSNTF
-646 ASNDFVGIG
+646 ASKDFVGTG
-655 VQTMGNVHVQY
+655 VLTKGNVHVQY

-672 MYCMRIGGYDNQ
+672 MFCMKVGSYNN
-684 EKAVEK
+684 EEEAVKK

-704 NSSKFTCFSWCTFKN
+704 NSSKFTCFSWCAYKN

-766 IDLDLVGRITSNEAI
+766 VDLDLVGGITNNDAI
-781 DNLLKEVIQKG
+781 DKILKDVIQKG

-830 ALEENGFDHEEI
+830 ALEENGFDHAEI
-842 QISELVE
+842 KLNELVAE
-849 EVNKVLASTLK
+849 ISPGAAIIVGNLK
-860 GKLNPVTF
+860 PVTF

-889 GLYKLLRG
+889 ELYKLLRG

>member
-174 IDVDLEYVTWESSDK
+174 IDVDLEYVTWESNDK
-189 NVLSVDANGV
+189 HVLSVDANGV

-241 GVFPTALKYVHTDS
+241 GVFQTALKYVHTDS
-255 VSLSSIGAEGSTLVK
+255 VSLSSIGAVGSTLVK
-270 SQNATLESGT
+270 SQNATLESGA

-317 IENNTVIVG
+317 IENSTVIVG

-338 SGEKASGARYYSSNP
+338 SGEKASGARYYSSNT

-373 TFAAEFGGER
+373 TFTAEFGEER

-388 HVRKPVIYF
+388 RVRKPVIYF

-411 VYGSMYFEYSGE
+411 VYGNMYFE

-447 NLNRFK
+447 NLSRFK

-467 NGVITFSEFEKGV
+467 NGMITFSEFEKGV
-480 RKNVKVIAEAKD
+480 RKNVKVVAEAKD

-499 IRREYNFTVM
+499 IKREYNFTVM
-509 YGVNVKTADELTKA
+509 YGVNVETADELTKA

-531 DGKKYKYEVFMRND
+531 KYEVFLRND
-545 ITIRSIRYTEQDT
+545 ITIRSIRYTEADT
-558 SKLNVSS
+558 RNISGE
-565 SDKGDETRTWFNAPL
+565 KGEEIRKWCNAPL
-580 TLTTSLYG
+580 KLTTSLYG
-588 NGYTIDWKHK
+588 NGHTIDWKHRDYDDDPTAK
-598 DFDKAT
+598 P
-604 DKANIMGS
+604 NIMGS
-612 NIFMLKGQ
+612 NILVMDGPQ
-620 EDKNEPR
+620 EKDAPR
-627 VLLRNVKVKSSELP
+627 VLLRNVKIKSSELP
-641 KENSF
+641 KNNTF
-646 ASNDFVGIG
+646 ANKDFVGIG
-655 VQTMGNVHVQY
+655 VETKGNVHVQY

-672 MYCMRIGGYDNQ
+672 MYCMRVGGYDN
-684 EKAVEK
+684 EEEAIKK

-735 SVGFSSGDDNEEH
+735 SIGFSSGDDNEEH

-766 IDLDLVGRITSNEAI
+766 VDLDLVGGITNDDTI

-797 YEHLFVKDSG
+797 FEHLFVKDSG

-819 LNHENRVTVTG
+819 LAHENRVTVTG

-849 EVNKVLASTLK
+849 ETNKVLASLLK
-860 GKLNPVTF
+860 GQLNPVTF

-889 GLYKLLRG
+889 ELYKLLRG

>member
-110 WTGTFDVVAKTDDGG
+110 WTGTFDIVAKTDDGG

-142 YIVYKDAK
+142 YIVYKDVK
-150 QLDGMPGI
+150 LGETPGI

-270 SQNATLESGT
+270 SQNATLESGA
-280 IVFSGKTG
+280 IVFIGKTG

-317 IENNTVIVG
+317 IENSTVIVG

-338 SGEKASGARYYSSNP
+338 SGEKASGARYCSLNP

-373 TFAAEFGGER
+373 TFTAEFGEES

-411 VYGSMYFEYSGE
+411 VYGNMYFEYSGE

-447 NLNRFK
+447 NLSRFK
-453 WSVVSDGDIATIDE
+453 WSVVSDDNIATKIDE

-480 RKNVKVIAEAKD
+480 RKNVKVTAEAKD

-499 IRREYNFTVM
+499 IKREYNFTVM
-509 YGVNVKTADELTKA
+509 YGVNVETADELTKV
-523 VNEEIDGK
+523 VNEGI
-531 DGKKYKYEVFMRND
+531 DGKKYEVFLRND
-545 ITIRSIRYTEQDT
+545 ITIRSIRYTEADT
-558 SKLNVSS
+558 SGISGE
-565 SDKGDETRTWFNAPL
+565 KGEETRTWDDAPL
-580 TLTTSLYG
+580 RLTTSLYG
-588 NGYTIDWKHK
+588 NGHTIDWKHRDYDDPTAK
-598 DFDKAT
+598 P
-604 DKANIMGS
+604 NIMGS
-612 NIFMLKGQ
+612 NILMMDGPQGK
-620 EDKNEPR
+620 DAPR
-627 VLLRNVKVKSSELP
+627 VLLRNVKIKSSELP
-641 KENSF
+641 KSNTF
-646 ASNDFVGIG
+646 ASKDFVGTG
-655 VQTMGNVHVQY
+655 VLTKGNVHVQY

-672 MYCMRIGGYDNQ
+672 MFCMNVGSYNNEEEAI
-684 EKAVEK
+684 KK

-704 NSSKFTCFSWCTFKN
+704 NSSKFTCFSWCAYKN

-766 IDLDLVGRITSNEAI
+766 VDLDLVGGITNNDAI
-781 DNLLKEVIQKG
+781 DNILKEVIQKG
-792 LSGKR
+792 LQGKR

-830 ALEENGFDHEEI
+830 ALEENGFDHAEI
-842 QISELVE
+842 KLNELVAE
-849 EVNKVLASTLK
+849 ISPGAAIIVGNLK
-860 GKLNPVTF
+860 PVTF

-889 GLYKLLRG
+889 ELYKLLRG

>member
-38 VAIVDPD
+38 IAIVDPD

-110 WTGTFDVVAKTDDGG
+110 WTGTFDIVAKTDDGG

-142 YIVYKDAK
+142 YIVYKDVK
-150 QLDGMPGI
+150 LGETPGI

-255 VSLSSIGAEGSTLVK
+255 ISLSSIGAEGSTLVK
-270 SQNATLESGT
+270 SQNATLESGA

-303 VESETSIVFENADV
+303 VESENSIVFENADV
-317 IENNTVIVG
+317 IENSTVIVG

-338 SGEKASGARYYSSNP
+338 SGEKASGARYDSKNP

-373 TFAAEFGGER
+373 TFTAECGGES

-411 VYGSMYFEYSGE
+411 VYGNMYFKYSGE
-423 EMTGRLVP
+423 KIDGLTNT
-431 FRQIKVV
+431 RQLKVV

-447 NLNRFK
+447 NLSRFK

-467 NGVITFSEFEKGV
+467 NGVITITLSESEKGV
-480 RKNVKVIAEAKD
+480 RKNVKVTAEAKD

-499 IRREYNFTVM
+499 IKREYNFTVM
-509 YGVNVKTADELTKA
+509 YGVNVETADELTKA

-531 DGKKYKYEVFMRND
+531 KYEVFLRND
-545 ITIRSIRYTEQDT
+545 ITIRSIRYTEADT
-558 SKLNVSS
+558 SGISGE
-565 SDKGDETRTWFNAPL
+565 KGEETRTWCNAPL
-580 TLTTSLYG
+580 RLSTSLYG
-588 NGYTIDWKHK
+588 NGHTIDWKHRDYDDPTAK
-598 DFDKAT
+598 P
-604 DKANIMGS
+604 NIMGS
-612 NIFMLKGQ
+612 NILVMDGPQGK
-620 EDKNEPR
+620 DAPR
-627 VLLRNVKVKSSELP
+627 VLLRNVKIKSSELP
-641 KENSF
+641 KDNTF
-646 ASNDFVGIG
+646 ASKDFVGIG
-655 VQTMGNVHVQY
+655 VETKGNVHVQY
-666 CVIENA
+666 CIIENA
-672 MYCMRIGGYDNQ
+672 MYCMRVGSYDN
-684 EKAVEK
+684 EEEAVKK

-704 NSSKFTCFSWCTFKN
+704 NSSKFTCFSWCTYKN

-735 SVGFSSGDDNEEH
+735 SVGFSSGDNNEEH

-754 QGILRIYNWKQD
+754 QGILRIYNWKLD
-766 IDLDLVGRITSNEAI
+766 VDLNLVGGITNNDLI
-781 DNLLKEVIQKG
+781 DNTLKEVIKKG
-792 LSGKR
+792 LDGKR
-797 YEHLFVKDSG
+797 FEHLFVKDSG
-807 VRYMHCGMLFSG
+807 ARYMHCGMLFSG
-819 LNHENRVTVTG
+819 LAHKNRVTVTG

-842 QISELVE
+842 KLEELVE
-849 EVNKVLASTLK
+849 GVAFLANY
-860 GKLNPVTF
+860 LNPVTF

-889 GLYKLLRG
+889 ELYKLLRG